1 VLGFFP
7 QPNLLKEVIKKCWVS
22 FLNPTYL
29 YSSPNLLK
37 QKKIMKHLFFTLICT
52 TALLTIPQQL
62 LLISPQL
69 VTAQEPTK
77 KLLTSAQL
85 QALAKSITV
94 KILTKNGSASGTLIA
109 RNDNNYTILT
119 NDHVMNPG
127 ESYRIQTPDG
137 KIYPATVIKE
147 KPPSLKNQDV
157 ALFQFQSTAEYTIA
171 TLGISAPIA
180 VEQKIVAAGFVSDS
194 AKLVFTEG
202 QISLLPDKSFQRG
215 YRIGYSNKVQPGM
228 SGGPILNY
236 QGEVIGINA
245 VHAYP
250 ISDKIYTYI
259 DNSKPSAAERQ
270 QMRQYSWGVPIYS
283 VAKVV
288 NEVIAKSP
296 KKIDDSALIA
306 KKGLINDI
314 DKIAQEITV
323 LIPNA
328 NPTDMGSGVIIA
340 QKGNIYYVLTADHV
354 VWNRDEKKLK
364 DKLEI
369 VAPDNQ
375 RYAINVSNAKRMP
388 GVDLAVVQFTSN
400 QKYQVATLANY
411 SLNTQNQKVFV
422 SGFPGNK
429 QQNKN
434 KPHRILTAGILRQQ
448 QFIKLNTYLSFNNQ
462 SSLIPV
468 QIQTVLS
475 DGYDLLYSNIT
486 KGGMSG
492 GAVLDTQGRLI
503 GIHGRVEGEISL
515 DFDGEINLGSS
526 SGVPIRTF
534 LNLVQQVGI
543 DSDLKVETTTPA
555 TLKKS
560 EEDVISEYLLPL
572 NQVPKNSDDEI
583 SWLNYANQ
591 LWRSQKYAEA
601 IKAVDKAISKKPNF
615 YQAWYFKGMI
625 FSSEKKY
632 PESIAA
638 YDKALKINP
647 NFAQAWKERSHSLLQ
662 SDKSSEALVSL
673 DKAIALSPN
682 QFDLYAWR
690 GRVLFF
696 LQRFPEA
703 IDSANQSI
711 KIYPHFSAY
720 GIRAFAYLLLGEYQ
734 NAIADLNEAIRL
746 APDSAFSYSIRG
758 LVYSLS
764 KDYKKAIADYTEA
777 IRLAPNNAEYYSSR
791 GNAYSLLNDENK
803 ATADYKRAVSIEP
816 KDAED
821 YKNRGSAY
829 LGLKDYKKAISDF
842 TEAIRIAPKD
852 LLYFQYYQSRAEAY
866 SLSKDNNKAIADYTE
881 AIRLCH
887 YDLGKVS
894 LYLQRGSQYFNLKEQ
909 KQGIADFTEAIRI
922 APNEIISLMN
932 VAIQFDPKN
941 ADGYLSR
948 GFVYALLNK
957 FQEATADFTQAIKI
971 DPKNAGY
978 YGIRGA
984 AYSELKDYKQAIDD
998 YTQAIKIDPKNA
1010 SYYASRGAA
1019 YGELENYKQAVDDYT
1034 QAIQLDPKNPT
1045 YYRDRGDNYYELKD
1059 YKQAINDYTQAIKID
1074 PQYADTYR
1082 SRGNVYLQLKEYKQA
1097 IDDYSQAI
1105 KLDTKNANYYA
1116 RRGLTYLQLK
1126 EYKQAIDDYTQAIKL
1141 DTKNANYYA
1150 RRGFAYFQL
1159 KDYKQAIND
1168 WTQAIK
1174 LDPKNAGYYGA
1185 RGDAYLQL
1193 KDYKQAINDYTQAI
1207 QLDPKNAT
1215 YYGGRGLAYFQL
1227 KDYKQAINDYTQAI
1241 KLKPDFT
1248 EAYYVR
1254 GIAHYF
1260 LKDYKQAIDDWNQAI
1275 KLKPNYPEAYTNLGI
1290 VSYEM
1295 GEVETAIN
1303 YWRNA
1308 IKINSN
1314 FAEAHLALGVALY
1327 AKGDKEAGLKSAE
1340 TALKLDKRY
1349 GKIEFLKENG
1359 WGDKLIKDSQEF
1371 LNNPKIKVLI

>member
-1 VLGFFP
+1 
-7 QPNLLKEVIKKCWVS
+7 
-22 FLNPTYL
+22 
-29 YSSPNLLK
+29 
-37 QKKIMKHLFFTLICT
+37 MKHLFFTLICT

-62 LLISPQL
+62 LLISPQP

-109 RNDNNYTILT
+109 KNGNNYTILT

-137 KIYPATVIKE
+137 KIYPANVIKE

-270 QMRQYSWGVPIYS
+270 QMRQYSWGLPIYS

-306 KKGLINDI
+306 KKGLIQNI
-314 DKIAQEITV
+314 DQIAQEITV

-328 NPTDMGSGVIIA
+328 NPTDIGSGVIIA

-354 VWNRDEKKLK
+354 IWNRDEKKLK

-375 RYAINVSNAKRMP
+375 RYALNVSNAKRMP

-411 SLNTQNQKVFV
+411 SLNTKDKKVFV

-434 KPHRILTAGILRQQ
+434 KPHRILTAGVLSEQEL
-448 QFIKLNTYLSFNNQ
+448 IKLTTYLSFNNQ
-462 SSLIPV
+462 GSLIPV
-468 QIQTVLS
+468 RIQTVLS

-503 GIHGRVEGEISL
+503 GIHGRVEGETSL

-526 SGVPIRTF
+526 SGIPIRTF

-543 DSDLKVETTTPA
+543 DSDLKVETTAPA

-572 NQVPKNSDDEI
+572 DQVPKNSDDEI

-601 IKAVDKAISKKPNF
+601 IKAVDKAIAKKPDF

-625 FSSEKKY
+625 FRSEKKY

-638 YDKALKINP
+638 FDKALEINP
-647 NFAQAWKERSHSLLQ
+647 NFAQAWKQRGRVLFRL
-662 SDKSSEALVSL
+662 DKYSEALTSF

-682 QFDLYAWR
+682 QFALYYLR
-690 GRVLFF
+690 GLTLRYLK
-696 LQRFPEA
+696 RFPEA
-703 IDSANQSI
+703 IEAYNQAI
-711 KIYPHFSAY
+711 KIDPLFKSAY
-720 GIRAFAYLLLGEYQ
+720 SG
-734 NAIADLNEAIRL
+734 
-746 APDSAFSYSIRG
+746 RG
-758 LVYSLS
+758 LSYGEL
-764 KDYKKAIADYTEA
+764 KKY
-777 IRLAPNNAEYYSSR
+777 R
-791 GNAYSLLNDENK
+791 
-803 ATADYKRAVSIEP
+803 
-816 KDAED
+816 
-821 YKNRGSAY
+821 
-829 LGLKDYKKAISDF
+829 
-842 TEAIRIAPKD
+842 
-852 LLYFQYYQSRAEAY
+852 
-866 SLSKDNNKAIADYTE
+866 
-881 AIRLCH
+881 
-887 YDLGKVS
+887 
-894 LYLQRGSQYFNLKEQ
+894 
-909 KQGIADFTEAIRI
+909 QGIADFTQFIQLDPKDASYYNLRGSYYGQLEEYKQAI
-922 APNEIISLMN
+922 ADYNQ
-932 VAIQFDPKN
+932 AIQLDHNDALYYNSRGIAYGQLEEYKQAIADYTQAIQLDPKDAIYYSLRGSIYSNLKDYKQAISDLTETIRRDPKN
-941 ADGYLSR
+941 APYTMQGLRYSEFKDNKGLLSGYTGLMSKAYATR
-948 GFVYALLNK
+948 GVTYYELKEYKLAIDDYTQAIKIDSQNAEYYAFRGGIYSFLKEYKQAIDDL
-957 FQEATADFTQAIKI
+957 TQAIKI
-971 DPKNAGY
+971 DPKKATY
-978 YGIRGA
+978 YDLRGKT
-984 AYSELKDYKQAIDD
+984 YLQLKDYKQAIDD
-998 YTQAIKIDPKNA
+998 YTQAI
-1010 SYYASRGAA
+1010 
-1019 YGELENYKQAVDDYT
+1019 
-1034 QAIQLDPKNPT
+1034 QLDSKKAT
-1045 YYRDRGDNYYELKD
+1045 YYG
-1059 YKQAINDYTQAIKID
+1059 
-1074 PQYADTYR
+1074 
-1082 SRGNVYLQLKEYKQA
+1082 S
-1097 IDDYSQAI
+1097 
-1105 KLDTKNANYYA
+1105 
-1116 RRGLTYLQLK
+1116 
-1126 EYKQAIDDYTQAIKL
+1126 
-1141 DTKNANYYA
+1141 
-1150 RRGFAYFQL
+1150 RGFAYFQL
-1159 KDYKQAIND
+1159 KDYKQAIDD
-1168 WTQAIK
+1168 WNQVIK
-1174 LDPKNAGYYGA
+1174 IDPENGIYYGS
-1185 RGDAYLQL
+1185 RGD
-1193 KDYKQAINDYTQAI
+1193 
-1207 QLDPKNAT
+1207 
-1215 YYGGRGLAYFQL
+1215 AYFQL

-1241 KLKPDFT
+1241 KLKPDLT
-1248 EAYYVR
+1248 LAYSAMGNAYLQ
-1254 GIAHYF
+1254 
-1260 LKDYKQAIDDWNQAI
+1260 LKDYKQAINDYTQAI
-1275 KLKPNYPEAYTNLGI
+1275 KLDPKNADYYYSRGFANYKFKDYKQAISDWTQTIKFKPEFPDSYTNLGI
-1290 VSYEM
+1290 VHYEM

-1327 AKGDKEAGLKSAE
+1327 AKGDKEAGLKSGE
-1340 TALKLDKRY
+1340 TALKLDKRF
-1349 GKIEFLKENG
+1349 GKIEFLKENN
-1359 WGDKLIKDSQEF
+1359 WGDKLIKDSQEL
-1371 LNNPKIKVLI
+1371 LNNPRIKVLI

>member
-1 VLGFFP
+1 
-7 QPNLLKEVIKKCWVS
+7 
-22 FLNPTYL
+22 
-29 YSSPNLLK
+29 
-37 QKKIMKHLFFTLICT
+37 MKHLFFTLICT

-62 LLISPQL
+62 LLISPQP
-69 VTAQEPTK
+69 VTAQETTK

-109 RNDNNYTILT
+109 KNGNNYTILT

-127 ESYRIQTPDG
+127 ASYRIQTPDG

-202 QISLLPDKSFQRG
+202 QISLLPDKSFQGG

-259 DNSKPSAAERQ
+259 DNSKPSTAERQ
-270 QMRQYSWGVPIYS
+270 QMRQYSWGLPIYS

-296 KKIDDSALIA
+296 TKVDNSGLTA

-323 LIPNA
+323 LIPASNGV
-328 NPTDMGSGVIIA
+328 GSGVIIA
-340 QKGNIYYVLTADHV
+340 HKGDTYYVLTADHV
-354 VWNRDEKKLK
+354 VWDDK
-364 DKLEI
+364 DKTGFHKNLEI
-369 VAPDNQ
+369 VAPNNQ
-375 RYAINVSNAKRMP
+375 RYAVNVSKINRIP

-400 QKYQVATLANY
+400 QKYRVATLANY
-411 SLNTQNQKVFV
+411 SLNTKDQKVFV

-434 KPHRILTAGILRQQ
+434 KPHRILTAGVLSEQEL
-448 QFIKLNTYLSFNNQ
+448 IKLTTYLSFNNQ
-462 SSLIPV
+462 GSLIPV
-468 QIQTVLS
+468 RIQTVLS

-503 GIHGRVEGEISL
+503 GIHGRAEGEISL
-515 DFDGEINLGSS
+515 DFDGKINLGSS
-526 SGVPIRTF
+526 SGIPISTF

-572 NQVPKNSDDEI
+572 DQVPKNSDDEI

-601 IKAVDKAISKKPNF
+601 RKAVDKAIGKKPDF

-625 FSSEKKY
+625 FRSEKKY

-638 YDKALKINP
+638 YDKALRINP
-647 NFAQAWKERSHSLLQ
+647 NFAQAWKLRGRALFRL
-662 SDKSSEALVSL
+662 DKYSEALTSF

-682 QFDLYAWR
+682 QFALYYLR
-690 GRVLFF
+690 GLTLRYLK
-696 LQRFPEA
+696 RFPEA
-703 IDSANQSI
+703 IEAYNQAI
-711 KIYPHFSAY
+711 KIDPLFKSAY
-720 GIRAFAYLLLGEYQ
+720 SG
-734 NAIADLNEAIRL
+734 
-746 APDSAFSYSIRG
+746 RG
-758 LVYSLS
+758 LSYGEL
-764 KDYKKAIADYTEA
+764 KKY
-777 IRLAPNNAEYYSSR
+777 R
-791 GNAYSLLNDENK
+791 
-803 ATADYKRAVSIEP
+803 
-816 KDAED
+816 
-821 YKNRGSAY
+821 
-829 LGLKDYKKAISDF
+829 
-842 TEAIRIAPKD
+842 
-852 LLYFQYYQSRAEAY
+852 
-866 SLSKDNNKAIADYTE
+866 
-881 AIRLCH
+881 
-887 YDLGKVS
+887 
-894 LYLQRGSQYFNLKEQ
+894 
-909 KQGIADFTEAIRI
+909 QGIADFTQFIQLDPKDAGYYNLRGLYYGQLEEYKQSI
-922 APNEIISLMN
+922 ADSTQ
-932 VAIQFDPKN
+932 AIQLDPKDAFYYYSRGSAYRGLKEYKQAIADYTQAIQLDRKDATYYLVRGFAYFQLKDYKQAIDDYTQAIQLDPKDARSYSLRGSVYSILKDYKQAIADLTQAIQLDPKDAIYYSLRGGLYSKLKDYKQAISDLTETIRRDPKN
-941 ADGYLSR
+941 APYTVGGFRYSEFKDNKDILISYTTIMSTTYADR
-948 GFVYALLNK
+948 GGAYVTLKEYKLAINDYTQAIQLNPQNAEYYAIRGGIYSFLK
-957 FQEATADFTQAIKI
+957 EYKQAIDDYTQAIKI
-971 DPKNAGY
+971 DHKKAIYYDFRGLAYLQLKDYKQAIADYTQAIQLDPKNATY
-978 YGIRGA
+978 YGGRGF
-984 AYSELKDYKQAIDD
+984 AYFQLKDYKQAIDD

-1010 SYYASRGAA
+1010 
-1019 YGELENYKQAVDDYT
+1019 
-1034 QAIQLDPKNPT
+1034 T
-1045 YYRDRGDNYYELKD
+1045 YYSARGDAYFQLKD
-1059 YKQAINDYTQAIKID
+1059 
-1074 PQYADTYR
+1074 
-1082 SRGNVYLQLKEYKQA
+1082 YKQA

-1105 KLDTKNANYYA
+1105 KLKS
-1116 RRGLTYLQLK
+1116 
-1126 EYKQAIDDYTQAIKL
+1126 
-1141 DTKNANYYA
+1141 
-1150 RRGFAYFQL
+1150 
-1159 KDYKQAIND
+1159 
-1168 WTQAIK
+1168 
-1174 LDPKNAGYYGA
+1174 
-1185 RGDAYLQL
+1185 
-1193 KDYKQAINDYTQAI
+1193 
-1207 QLDPKNAT
+1207 
-1215 YYGGRGLAYFQL
+1215 
-1227 KDYKQAINDYTQAI
+1227 
-1241 KLKPDFT
+1241 DFT

-1260 LKDYKQAIDDWNQAI
+1260 LKDYKQAINDWNQAI
-1275 KLKPNYPEAYTNLGI
+1275 KLKPDFTEAYTNLGI

-1314 FAEAHLALGVALY
+1314 VAEAHLALGVALY
-1327 AKGDKEAGLKSAE
+1327 AKGDKEAGLKSGE
-1340 TALKLDKRY
+1340 TALKLDKRF
-1349 GKIEFLKENG
+1349 GKIEFLKKNN
-1359 WGDKLIKDSQEF
+1359 WGDKLIKDSQEL

>member
-1 VLGFFP
+1 
-7 QPNLLKEVIKKCWVS
+7 
-22 FLNPTYL
+22 
-29 YSSPNLLK
+29 
-37 QKKIMKHLFFTLICT
+37 MKHLFFTLICT

-62 LLISPQL
+62 LLISPQS
-69 VTAQEPTK
+69 VTAKEPTK

-109 RNDNNYTILT
+109 KNGNSYTILT

-137 KIYPATVIKE
+137 KIYPANVIKE
-147 KPPSLKNQDV
+147 KPASLKNQDV

-180 VEQKIVAAGFVSDS
+180 VEQKIVAAGFVSDN
-194 AKLVFTEG
+194 AQLVFTEG

-270 QMRQYSWGVPIYS
+270 QMRQYSWGLPIYS

-306 KKGLINDI
+306 KKGLIQNI

-328 NPTDMGSGVIIA
+328 NPTDIGSGVIIA

-354 VWNRDEKKLK
+354 IWNRDEKKLK

-388 GVDLAVVQFTSN
+388 GLDLAVVQFTSN

-411 SLNTQNQKVFV
+411 SLNTKDQKVFV

-434 KPHRILTAGILRQQ
+434 KPHRILTAGVLSEQES
-448 QFIKLNTYLSFNNQ
+448 IKFTTYLSFDNQ
-462 SSLIPV
+462 SYRESV
-468 QIQTVLS
+468 QIKTVLS

-486 KGGMSG
+486 NGGMSG

-526 SGVPIRTF
+526 SGIPIMTF

-543 DSDLKVETTTPA
+543 DSDLKVETTAPA

-572 NQVPKNSDDEI
+572 DQVPKNSDDEI

-601 IKAVDKAISKKPNF
+601 RKAVDKAIGKKPDF

-625 FSSEKKY
+625 FRSEKKY

-638 YDKALKINP
+638 FDKALKINP
-647 NFAQAWKERSHSLLQ
+647 NFAQAWKQRGRVLLRL
-662 SDKSSEALVSL
+662 DKYSEALTSF

-682 QFDLYAWR
+682 QFALYGLR
-690 GRVLFF
+690 GFTLRYLK
-696 LQRFPEA
+696 RFPEA
-703 IDSANQSI
+703 IE
-711 KIYPHFSAY
+711 
-720 GIRAFAYLLLGEYQ
+720 AF
-734 NAIADLNEAIRL
+734 N
-746 APDSAFSYSIRG
+746 
-758 LVYSLS
+758 
-764 KDYKKAIADYTEA
+764 
-777 IRLAPNNAEYYSSR
+777 
-791 GNAYSLLNDENK
+791 
-803 ATADYKRAVSIEP
+803 
-816 KDAED
+816 
-821 YKNRGSAY
+821 
-829 LGLKDYKKAISDF
+829 
-842 TEAIRIAPKD
+842 
-852 LLYFQYYQSRAEAY
+852 
-866 SLSKDNNKAIADYTE
+866 
-881 AIRLCH
+881 
-887 YDLGKVS
+887 
-894 LYLQRGSQYFNLKEQ
+894 
-909 KQGIADFTEAIRI
+909 
-922 APNEIISLMN
+922 
-932 VAIQFDPKN
+932 
-941 ADGYLSR
+941 
-948 GFVYALLNK
+948 
-957 FQEATADFTQAIKI
+957 QAIKI
-971 DPKNAGY
+971 DPLFKSAYGGRGLSYGDLKKYRQGIADCTQAIQLDPKDAIY
-978 YGIRGA
+978 YSLRGTF
-984 AYSELKDYKQAIDD
+984 YSELKDYKQGIA
-998 YTQAIKIDPKNA
+998 
-1010 SYYASRGAA
+1010 
-1019 YGELENYKQAVDDYT
+1019 DYT
-1034 QAIQLDPKNPT
+1034 QAIQLDPKDADYYYFRGTTT
-1045 YYRDRGDNYYELKD
+1045 YSGLKDYKQAIADYTQAIQLNRKDARYYFNRGMAYLALKDYKQAIADYTQAIQLDPKDARYYFVRGMAYSALKDYKQAIADYTQAIQLDPKDAIYYSHRGGVYLILKDYKQAISDLTETIRRDPKNAPYTIQGLRYSEFKDNKDILISYTTIMSITYSERGNAYSELKD
-1059 YKQAINDYTQAIKID
+1059 YKQAINDYTQAIQLNPKNAEY
-1074 PQYADTYR
+1074 YAI
-1082 SRGNVYLQLKEYKQA
+1082 RGGIYSVLKEYKQA
-1097 IDDYSQAI
+1097 IDD
-1105 KLDTKNANYYA
+1105 L
-1116 RRGLTYLQLK
+1116 
-1126 EYKQAIDDYTQAIKL
+1126 TQAIKI
-1141 DTKNANYYA
+1141 DPKKAIYYHL
-1150 RRGFAYFQL
+1150 RGTTYLEL
-1159 KDYKQAIND
+1159 KDYK
-1168 WTQAIK
+1168 
-1174 LDPKNAGYYGA
+1174 L
-1185 RGDAYLQL
+1185 
-1193 KDYKQAINDYTQAI
+1193 AINDYTQAI

-1215 YYGGRGLAYFQL
+1215 YYGVKGFAHYFLKDYKQAINDWNQVIKIDPKNATYYSARGDAYFQL
-1227 KDYKQAINDYTQAI
+1227 KDYKQAIDDYSQAI
-1241 KLKPDFT
+1241 KLKSDFT

-1260 LKDYKQAIDDWNQAI
+1260 LKDYKQAINDWNQAI
-1275 KLKPNYPEAYTNLGI
+1275 KLKPDFTEAYTNLGI

-1295 GEVETAIN
+1295 GEVETAISN
-1303 YWRNA
+1303 WRTA

-1314 FAEAHLALGVALY
+1314 VAEAHLALGVALY
-1327 AKGDKEAGLKSAE
+1327 AKGDKEAGLKSGE

-1349 GKIEFLKENG
+1349 GKIEFLKENN

-1371 LNNPKIKVLI
+1371 LNNPRIKVLI

>member
-1 VLGFFP
+1 
-7 QPNLLKEVIKKCWVS
+7 
-22 FLNPTYL
+22 
-29 YSSPNLLK
+29 
-37 QKKIMKHLFFTLICT
+37 MKHLFFTLICT

-62 LLISPQL
+62 LLISPQP
-69 VTAQEPTK
+69 VTAKEPTK

-109 RNDNNYTILT
+109 KNGNSYTILT

-127 ESYRIQTPDG
+127 ESYRIQTHDG
-137 KIYPATVIKE
+137 KIYPANVIKE
-147 KPPSLKNQDV
+147 KPPSLKNQDA
-157 ALFQFQSTAEYTIA
+157 ALFQFQSTVEYTIA
-171 TLGISAPIA
+171 TLGTSAPIA
-180 VEQKIVAAGFVSDS
+180 VNQKIVAAGFVSDS
-194 AKLVFTEG
+194 AKLVFTQG
-202 QISLLPDKSFQRG
+202 QISLLPDKSFQGG
-215 YRIGYSNKVQPGM
+215 YRIGYNNKIQPGM

-270 QMRQYSWGVPIYS
+270 QMRQYSWGLPIYT
-283 VAKVV
+283 VAKIVPEFV
-288 NEVIAKSP
+288 AKSP
-296 KKIDDSALIA
+296 RKIDNSGLIA
-306 KKGLINDI
+306 KKGLIQNI
-314 DKIAQEITV
+314 DQIAQEITV

-354 VWNRDEKKLK
+354 IWNRGEKKLK

-400 QKYQVATLANY
+400 QKYRVATLANY
-411 SLNTQNQKVFV
+411 SLNTKGQKVFV

-434 KPHRILTAGILRQQ
+434 KPHRILTAGVLSQPELIR
-448 QFIKLNTYLSFNNQ
+448 LNTYVSFNNQ
-462 SSLIPV
+462 SSIIPV

-526 SGVPIRTF
+526 SGIPIRTF

-543 DSDLKVETTTPA
+543 DSDLKVETTAPT

-572 NQVPKNSDDEI
+572 DQVPKNSDNEI

-591 LWRSQKYAEA
+591 LLRSQKYAEA

-615 YQAWYFKGMI
+615 YQAWYFKGVI
-625 FSSEKKY
+625 FFSEKKDT
-632 PESIAA
+632 EAITAF
-638 YDKALKINP
+638 DKALKINP
-647 NFAQAWKERSHSLLQ
+647 DFAQAWKLRGRVLGLL
-662 SDKSSEALVSL
+662 DKYSEALTSFNQ
-673 DKAIALSPN
+673 AIALSPN
-682 QFDLYAWR
+682 QFDLYYWR
-690 GRVLFF
+690 GLS
-696 LQRFPEA
+696 LAQLKRFPESIEAYNQAIKFYPDFQHSYLSRGWSYLVLQKYQQA
-703 IDSANQSI
+703 IDDFTQVIQLDPKNADYYHSRGLAYSLLNKRQQAIDDLTQAIQLDPKNAQYYSHRGYAYSAL
-711 KIYPHFSAY
+711 KK
-720 GIRAFAYLLLGEYQ
+720 YQ
-734 NAIADLNEAIRL
+734 QAITDFTKAIQLDPKNAQYYNA
-746 APDSAFSYSIRG
+746 RG
-758 LVYSLS
+758 LVYGSLE
-764 KDYKKAIADYTEA
+764 DYKKAIEDITEA
-777 IRLAPNNAEYYSSR
+777 IRLDPKDFSYYASR
-791 GNAYSLLNDENK
+791 GIAYS
-803 ATADYKRAVSIEP
+803 
-816 KDAED
+816 
-821 YKNRGSAY
+821 
-829 LGLKDYKKAISDF
+829 GLKDYKQAISD
-842 TEAIRIAPKD
+842 
-852 LLYFQYYQSRAEAY
+852 L
-866 SLSKDNNKAIADYTE
+866 TE
-881 AIRLCH
+881 AIRL
-887 YDLGKVS
+887 
-894 LYLQRGSQYFNLKEQ
+894 
-909 KQGIADFTEAIRI
+909 
-922 APNEIISLMN
+922 
-932 VAIQFDPKN
+932 DPKN
-941 ADGYLSR
+941 APYTVQGLRYSEFKDNKLRISSYNTQLSIVYVTR
-948 GFVYALLNK
+948 GDAYSKLKEYKQAI
-957 FQEATADFTQAIKI
+957 DDYTQAIKI
-971 DPKNAGY
+971 DTQYADTY
-978 YGIRGA
+978 RSRGNV
-984 AYSELKDYKQAIDD
+984 YWQLKEYKQAIDD

-1010 SYYASRGAA
+1010 
-1019 YGELENYKQAVDDYT
+1019 
-1034 QAIQLDPKNPT
+1034 
-1045 YYRDRGDNYYELKD
+1045 
-1059 YKQAINDYTQAIKID
+1059 
-1074 PQYADTYR
+1074 
-1082 SRGNVYLQLKEYKQA
+1082 
-1097 IDDYSQAI
+1097 
-1105 KLDTKNANYYA
+1105 NYYA

-1126 EYKQAIDDYTQAIKL
+1126 DYKQAIDDYNQAIKIDNTKTIYYNLRGDAHFQLKDYKQAIDDYTQAIKL
-1141 DTKNANYYA
+1141 DTKNASYYNL
-1150 RRGFAYFQL
+1150 RGFAYFQL

-1168 WTQAIK
+1168 WTQSIK
-1174 LDPKNAGYYGA
+1174 
-1185 RGDAYLQL
+1185 
-1193 KDYKQAINDYTQAI
+1193 IE
-1207 QLDPKNAT
+1207 PKNAT
-1215 YYGGRGLAYFQL
+1215 YYSARGDAYFQL
-1227 KDYKQAINDYTQAI
+1227 KDYKQAIDDYTQAI

-1248 EAYYVR
+1248 EAYYGR

-1275 KLKPNYPEAYTNLGI
+1275 KLKPDYPEAYTNLGI

-1327 AKGDKEAGLKSAE
+1327 AKGDQEAGLKSAE

-1349 GKIEFLKENG
+1349 GKIEFLKENA
-1359 WGDKLIKDSQEF
+1359 WGEKLIKNSQEF
-1371 LNNPKIKVLI
+1371 LKNPRIKVLI

>member
-1 VLGFFP
+1 MLGFFP

-37 QKKIMKHLFFTLICT
+37 QKKIMNHLFFTLICT

-62 LLISPQL
+62 LLISPQP

-85 QALAKSITV
+85 QDLAKSITV

-109 RNDNNYTILT
+109 KNGNNYTILT

-147 KPPSLKNQDV
+147 KPPSLKNQDA

-180 VEQKIVAAGFVSDS
+180 VEQKIVAAGFVYDN
-194 AKLVFTEG
+194 AQLVFTEG
-202 QISLLPDKSFQRG
+202 KISLLPDKSFQGG
-215 YRIGYSNKVQPGM
+215 YRIGYNNKIQPGM

-259 DNSKPSAAERQ
+259 DNTKPSAAERQ

-340 QKGNIYYVLTADHV
+340 QKANIYYVLTADHV
-354 VWNRDEKKLK
+354 IWNRDEKKLK

-375 RYAINVSNAKRMP
+375 RYAINISNAKRMP

-411 SLNTQNQKVFV
+411 SLNTKDQKVFV

-434 KPHRILTAGILRQQ
+434 KPHRILTAGVLSEQES
-448 QFIKLNTYLSFNNQ
+448 IKFTTYLSFDNQ
-462 SSLIPV
+462 SYRESV
-468 QIQTVLS
+468 QIKTVLS
-475 DGYDLLYSNIT
+475 EGYDLLYSNIT
-486 KGGMSG
+486 KKGVSG

-503 GIHGRVEGEISL
+503 GIHGRAEGEISL

-526 SGVPIRTF
+526 SGIPIRTF

-543 DSDLKVETTTPA
+543 DSDLKVETTAPA

-572 NQVPKNSDDEI
+572 DQVPKNSDDEI

-601 IKAVDKAISKKPNF
+601 RKAVDKAIGKKPDF

-625 FSSEKKY
+625 FRSEKKY

-638 YDKALKINP
+638 FDKALEINP
-647 NFAQAWKERSHSLLQ
+647 NFAQAWKQRGRVLLRL
-662 SDKSSEALVSL
+662 DKYSEALTSF

-682 QFDLYAWR
+682 QFALYFLR
-690 GRVLFF
+690 GFTLRYLK
-696 LQRFPEA
+696 RFPEA
-703 IDSANQSI
+703 IEAYNQAI
-711 KIYPHFSAY
+711 KIDPLFKSAY
-720 GIRAFAYLLLGEYQ
+720 SG
-734 NAIADLNEAIRL
+734 
-746 APDSAFSYSIRG
+746 RG
-758 LVYSLS
+758 LSYGEL
-764 KDYKKAIADYTEA
+764 KKY
-777 IRLAPNNAEYYSSR
+777 R
-791 GNAYSLLNDENK
+791 
-803 ATADYKRAVSIEP
+803 
-816 KDAED
+816 
-821 YKNRGSAY
+821 
-829 LGLKDYKKAISDF
+829 
-842 TEAIRIAPKD
+842 
-852 LLYFQYYQSRAEAY
+852 
-866 SLSKDNNKAIADYTE
+866 
-881 AIRLCH
+881 
-887 YDLGKVS
+887 
-894 LYLQRGSQYFNLKEQ
+894 
-909 KQGIADFTEAIRI
+909 QGIADFTQFIQLDPKDASYYNLRGLYYGQLEEYKQAI
-922 APNEIISLMN
+922 ADYNQ
-932 VAIQFDPKN
+932 AIQLDHN
-941 ADGYLSR
+941 DALYYISR
-948 GFVYALLNK
+948 GNAYLMLK
-957 FQEATADFTQAIKI
+957 DYKQSIADSTQAIKIDSKDADYYLTRGSAYGHLKNYKQAIADLTQAIKI
-971 DPKNAGY
+971 DPKKATY
-978 YGIRGA
+978 YGMRGGVYINLKDYKQA
-984 AYSELKDYKQAIDD
+984 IADFTQAIQLDPKDAIYYSLRGSIYSELKDYKQAISDLTETIRRDPKNAPYTMQGLRYSEFKDNKGLLSGYTGLMSKAYATRGVTYYELKEYKLAIDD
-998 YTQAIKIDPKNA
+998 YTQAIKIDSQNA
-1010 SYYASRGAA
+1010 EYYAFRGGI
-1019 YGELENYKQAVDDYT
+1019 YSF
-1034 QAIQLDPKNPT
+1034 
-1045 YYRDRGDNYYELKD
+1045 LKE

-1074 PQYADTYR
+1074 D
-1082 SRGNVYLQLKEYKQA
+1082 
-1097 IDDYSQAI
+1097 
-1105 KLDTKNANYYA
+1105 KNAIYYNA
-1116 RRGLTYLQLK
+1116 RGLTYL
-1126 EYKQAIDDYTQAIKL
+1126 E
-1141 DTKNANYYA
+1141 
-1150 RRGFAYFQL
+1150 L
-1159 KDYKQAIND
+1159 KDYK
-1168 WTQAIK
+1168 
-1174 LDPKNAGYYGA
+1174 L
-1185 RGDAYLQL
+1185 
-1193 KDYKQAINDYTQAI
+1193 AINDYTQAI

-1215 YYGGRGLAYFQL
+1215 YYGVRGFAHYFLKDYKQAINDWNQAIKIDPKKAIYYSARGDAYFQL
-1227 KDYKQAINDYTQAI
+1227 KDYKQAIDDYTQAI

-1260 LKDYKQAIDDWNQAI
+1260 LKDYKQAINDWNQAI
-1275 KLKPNYPEAYTNLGI
+1275 KIKPEFPEAYTNLGI

-1314 FAEAHLALGVALY
+1314 VAEAHLALGVALY
-1327 AKGDKEAGLKSAE
+1327 AKGDKEAGLKSGE
-1340 TALKLDKRY
+1340 TALKLDKRF
-1349 GKIEFLKENG
+1349 GKIEFLKENN

>member
-1 VLGFFP
+1 
-7 QPNLLKEVIKKCWVS
+7 
-22 FLNPTYL
+22 
-29 YSSPNLLK
+29 
-37 QKKIMKHLFFTLICT
+37 MKRLFFTLICT

-62 LLISPQL
+62 LLISPQP
-69 VTAQEPTK
+69 VTAQQPTSQ
-77 KLLTSAQL
+77 LLTTEQL
-85 QALAKSITV
+85 QDLAKSITV
-94 KILTKNGSASGTLIA
+94 KILTKNGSSSGTLIA
-109 RNDNNYTILT
+109 KNGNNYTVLT
-119 NDHVMNPG
+119 NDHVVSSG
-127 ESYRIQTPDG
+127 ASYRIQTPDG
-137 KIYPATVIKE
+137 KIYSANVIKE

-171 TLGISAPIA
+171 TLGTSSPIA
-180 VEQKIVAAGFVSDS
+180 VEQKIVAAGFVDDN
-194 AKLVFTEG
+194 AKLIFTEG

-259 DNSKPSAAERQ
+259 DNSKPSTAERQ
-270 QMRQYSWGVPIYS
+270 QMRQYSWGLPIYS

-354 VWNRDEKKLK
+354 IWNRDEKKLK

-411 SLNTQNQKVFV
+411 SLNTKDQKVFV

-492 GAVLDTQGRLI
+492 GAVLDTQGRLV

-534 LNLVQQVGI
+534 LNLVEQGGI
-543 DSDLKVETTTPA
+543 DSDLKIQTAVPA

-572 NQVPKNSDDEI
+572 DQVPKNSDNEI

-591 LWRSQKYAEA
+591 LLRSQKYAEA
-601 IKAVDKAISKKPNF
+601 IKAVDKAISKKPDF
-615 YQAWYFKGMI
+615 YQAWYFKGVI
-625 FSSEKKY
+625 FFSEKKDT
-632 PESIAA
+632 EAITAF
-638 YDKALKINP
+638 DKALKINP
-647 NFAQAWKERSHSLLQ
+647 DFAQAWKLRGRVLGLL
-662 SDKSSEALVSL
+662 DKYSEALTSFNQ
-673 DKAIALSPN
+673 AIALSPN
-682 QFDLYAWR
+682 QFDLYYWR
-690 GRVLFF
+690 GLS
-696 LQRFPEA
+696 LAQLKRFPEA
-703 IDSANQSI
+703 IEAYNQAI
-711 KIYPHFSAY
+711 KFYPDYKLIYNS
-720 GIRAFAYLLLGEYQ
+720 
-734 NAIADLNEAIRL
+734 
-746 APDSAFSYSIRG
+746 RG
-758 LVYSLS
+758 LSYVNLQKYQQAIDDFNQAIQLDPKNADYYYFRGMAYSFLNKHQRAIDDS
-764 KDYKKAIADYTEA
+764 TQAIQLDPKDATYYGMRGGAYSNLKDYKQAIADYTQA
-777 IRLAPNNAEYYSSR
+777 IQL
-791 GNAYSLLNDENK
+791 D
-803 ATADYKRAVSIEP
+803 P
-816 KDAED
+816 KDAT
-821 YKNRGSAY
+821 YYGMRGGAY
-829 LGLKDYKKAISDF
+829 SNLKDYK
-842 TEAIRIAPKD
+842 
-852 LLYFQYYQSRAEAY
+852 Q
-866 SLSKDNNKAIADYTE
+866 AIADYTQAIQLDPKE
-881 AIRLCH
+881 AIC
-887 YDLGKVS
+887 YGM
-894 LYLQRGSQYFNLKEQ
+894 RG
-909 KQGIADFTEAIRI
+909 G
-922 APNEIISLMN
+922 
-932 VAIQFDPKN
+932 
-941 ADGYLSR
+941 
-948 GFVYALLNK
+948 
-957 FQEATADFTQAIKI
+957 
-971 DPKNAGY
+971 
-978 YGIRGA
+978 
-984 AYSELKDYKQAIDD
+984 AYSELKDYKQAIAD
-998 YTQAIKIDPKNA
+998 YNQAIQLDPKEA
-1010 SYYASRGAA
+1010 IHYSMRGLA
-1019 YGELENYKQAVDDYT
+1019 YLQLKDYKQAIANYT
-1034 QAIQLDPKNPT
+1034 QAIQLDPKNAT
-1045 YYRDRGDNYYELKD
+1045 
-1059 YKQAINDYTQAIKID
+1059 
-1074 PQYADTYR
+1074 
-1082 SRGNVYLQLKEYKQA
+1082 
-1097 IDDYSQAI
+1097 
-1105 KLDTKNANYYA
+1105 YYA

-1126 EYKQAIDDYTQAIKL
+1126 DYKQAINDWTQAIKL
-1141 DTKNANYYA
+1141 DPKDATYYGMRGGAYSELKDYKQAIADYNQAIQLDPKEAIHYSMRGLAYLQLKDYKQAIANYTQAIQLDPKNATYYA
-1150 RRGFAYFQL
+1150 RRGLTYLQL

-1174 LDPKNAGYYGA
+1174 LDPKNAVYYGA
-1185 RGDAYLQL
+1185 RGLAYLEL
-1193 KDYKQAINDYTQAI
+1193 KE
-1207 QLDPKNAT
+1207 
-1215 YYGGRGLAYFQL
+1215 
-1227 KDYKQAINDYTQAI
+1227 YKQAINDYTQAI
-1241 KLKPDFT
+1241 KIDPKNA
-1248 EAYYVR
+1248 EYYVFR
-1254 GIAHYF
+1254 GLAYF
-1260 LKDYKQAIDDWNQAI
+1260 QLKEYKQAINDYNKVIQLNPKFADAYYTRGVAQYLLKDYQQAISDWNQAI
-1275 KLKPNYPEAYTNLGI
+1275 KLKPDYPEAYTNLGI

-1314 FAEAHLALGVALY
+1314 FAEAHLALGVASY
-1327 AKGDKEAGLKSAE
+1327 GKGDQEAGLKSAE

-1349 GKIEFLKENG
+1349 GNIEFLKENG
-1359 WGDKLIKDSQEF
+1359 WGEKLIKDSQEF

>member
-1 VLGFFP
+1 
-7 QPNLLKEVIKKCWVS
+7 
-22 FLNPTYL
+22 
-29 YSSPNLLK
+29 
-37 QKKIMKHLFFTLICT
+37 MKHLFFTLICT

-62 LLISPQL
+62 LLISPQP

-85 QALAKSITV
+85 QDLAKSITV

-109 RNDNNYTILT
+109 KNGNNYTILT
-119 NDHVMNPG
+119 NDHVINPG
-127 ESYRIQTPDG
+127 ESYRIQAPDG

-171 TLGISAPIA
+171 TLGTSAPIA
-180 VEQKIVAAGFVSDS
+180 VNQKIVAAGFVSDS
-194 AKLVFTEG
+194 AKLVFTQGE
-202 QISLLPDKSFQRG
+202 ISLLPDKSFQRG

-270 QMRQYSWGVPIYS
+270 QMRQYSWGLPIYA
-283 VAKVV
+283 VAKIVPEFV
-288 NEVIAKSP
+288 AKSP
-296 KKIDDSALIA
+296 RKGDDSALIA
-306 KKGLINDI
+306 KKGLIQNI

-328 NPTDMGSGVIIA
+328 NPTDIGSGVIIA

-354 VWNRDEKKLK
+354 IWNRDEKKLK

-375 RYAINVSNAKRMP
+375 RYAINISNAKRMP

-411 SLNTQNQKVFV
+411 SLNTKDQKVFV

-462 SSLIPV
+462 SYLIPV

-492 GAVLDTQGRLI
+492 GAVLDTQGRLV

-526 SGVPIRTF
+526 SGIPIRTF
-534 LNLVQQVGI
+534 LNLVEQVGI
-543 DSDLKVETTTPA
+543 DSDLKVETTAPA

-572 NQVPKNSDDEI
+572 DQVPKNSDNEI

-601 IKAVDKAISKKPNF
+601 IKAVDKAISKKPDF
-615 YQAWYFKGMI
+615 YQAWYFKGVI
-625 FSSEKKY
+625 FDSEKKY

-647 NFAQAWKERSHSLLQ
+647 NFAQPWKDRGRLLFAL
-662 SDKSSEALVSL
+662 DKYSEALTSF

-682 QFDLYAWR
+682 QFDLYHWR
-690 GRVLFF
+690 GFTLHY
-696 LQRFPEA
+696 LKRFPEA
-703 IDSANQSI
+703 IEAYNQSI
-711 KIYPHFSAY
+711 KIDPLFK
-720 GIRAFAYLLLGEYQ
+720 FAYNGRASSYVELKNYRQ
-734 NAIADLNEAIRL
+734 AIADLTQAVQLDPKDAVSYNFRGVLYQQLEEYKQSIADSTQAIQLDPKNAKYYNSRGIAYEGL
-746 APDSAFSYSIRG
+746 KEYKQAINDYTQAIQLDPKNAKYYNSRG
-758 LVYSLS
+758 LAYTQL
-764 KDYKKAIADYTEA
+764 KDYKQVIADYTQAIQLDPKDVTYYGMRGGAYSELKDYKQAIADYTQA
-777 IRLAPNNAEYYSSR
+777 IQL
-791 GNAYSLLNDENK
+791 D
-803 ATADYKRAVSIEP
+803 P
-816 KDAED
+816 KDAI
-821 YKNRGSAY
+821 YYSLRGLAY
-829 LGLKDYKKAISDF
+829 SKLKDYKQAISDL
-842 TEAIRIAPKD
+842 TETIR
-852 LLYFQYYQSRAEAY
+852 R
-866 SLSKDNNKAIADYTE
+866 
-881 AIRLCH
+881 
-887 YDLGKVS
+887 
-894 LYLQRGSQYFNLKEQ
+894 
-909 KQGIADFTEAIRI
+909 
-922 APNEIISLMN
+922 
-932 VAIQFDPKN
+932 DPKN
-941 ADGYLSR
+941 APYTVGGLRYSEFKDIKGFLSGYTGFMSIAYRTR
-948 GFVYALLNK
+948 GGIYYELKEYKLAI
-957 FQEATADFTQAIKI
+957 DDYTQAIKI
-971 DPKNAGY
+971 DSQNANY
-978 YGIRGA
+978 YAVRGGC
-984 AYSELKDYKQAIDD
+984 YLQLKEYKQAIDD
-998 YTQAIKIDPKNA
+998 YTQAIKIDPKDA
-1010 SYYASRGAA
+1010 RYYVIRG
-1019 YGELENYKQAVDDYT
+1019 N
-1034 QAIQLDPKNPT
+1034 T
-1045 YYRDRGDNYYELKD
+1045 YFLLKD

-1074 PQYADTYR
+1074 PKNAGYYGAR
-1082 SRGNVYLQLKEYKQA
+1082 SDAYFQLKDYKQA

-1105 KLDTKNANYYA
+1105 KLKS
-1116 RRGLTYLQLK
+1116 
-1126 EYKQAIDDYTQAIKL
+1126 
-1141 DTKNANYYA
+1141 
-1150 RRGFAYFQL
+1150 
-1159 KDYKQAIND
+1159 
-1168 WTQAIK
+1168 
-1174 LDPKNAGYYGA
+1174 
-1185 RGDAYLQL
+1185 
-1193 KDYKQAINDYTQAI
+1193 
-1207 QLDPKNAT
+1207 
-1215 YYGGRGLAYFQL
+1215 
-1227 KDYKQAINDYTQAI
+1227 
-1241 KLKPDFT
+1241 DFT

-1260 LKDYKQAIDDWNQAI
+1260 LKDYKQAINDWNQAI
-1275 KLKPNYPEAYTNLGI
+1275 KLKPDYPEAYTNLGI

-1327 AKGDKEAGLKSAE
+1327 AKGDQEAGLKSGE

-1371 LNNPKIKVLI
+1371 LNNPRIKGLI

>member
-1 VLGFFP
+1 
-7 QPNLLKEVIKKCWVS
+7 
-22 FLNPTYL
+22 
-29 YSSPNLLK
+29 
-37 QKKIMKHLFFTLICT
+37 MKHLFFTLICT

-109 RNDNNYTILT
+109 KNGNNYTILT

-259 DNSKPSAAERQ
+259 DNSKPSTAERQ

-296 KKIDDSALIA
+296 KKIDDSTLIA

-354 VWNRDEKKLK
+354 IWNRDEKKLK

-400 QKYQVATLANY
+400 QKYRVATLANY
-411 SLNTQNQKVFV
+411 SLNTKGQKVFV

-434 KPHRILTAGILRQQ
+434 KPHRILTAGVLSEQE
-448 QFIKLNTYLSFNNQ
+448 FIKFTTYLSFNNQ

-468 QIQTVLS
+468 RIQTVLS

-492 GAVLDTQGRLI
+492 GAVLDNQGRLI
-503 GIHGRVEGEISL
+503 GIHGRVEGETSL
-515 DFDGEINLGSS
+515 DFDGEINLGRS
-526 SGVPIRTF
+526 SGIPIRTF

-543 DSDLKVETTTPA
+543 DSDLKVETTAPT

-572 NQVPKNSDDEI
+572 DQVPKNSDDEI
-583 SWLNYANQ
+583 AWLNYANQ

-601 IKAVDKAISKKPNF
+601 RKAVDKAIAKKPDF
-615 YQAWYFKGMI
+615 YQAWYFKGVI
-625 FSSEKKY
+625 FFSEKKDT
-632 PESIAA
+632 ESITAF
-638 YDKALKINP
+638 DKALKINP
-647 NFAQAWKERSHSLLQ
+647 DFAQAWKLRGRVLGLL
-662 SDKSSEALVSL
+662 DKYSEALTSFNQ
-673 DKAIALSPN
+673 AIALSPN
-682 QFDLYAWR
+682 QFDLYYWR
-690 GRVLFF
+690 GLS
-696 LQRFPEA
+696 LAQLKRFPESIEAYNQAIKFYPDFQHSYLSRGWSYLALQKYQQA
-703 IDSANQSI
+703 IDDFTQVIQLDPKNADYYHSRGLAYSLLNKRQQAIDDLTQAIQLDPKNAQYYSHRGYAYSAL
-711 KIYPHFSAY
+711 KK
-720 GIRAFAYLLLGEYQ
+720 YQ
-734 NAIADLNEAIRL
+734 QAITDFTKAIQLDPKNAQYYNA
-746 APDSAFSYSIRG
+746 RG
-758 LVYSLS
+758 LVYGSLE
-764 KDYKKAIADYTEA
+764 DYKKAIEDITEA
-777 IRLAPNNAEYYSSR
+777 IRLDPKDFSYYASR
-791 GNAYSLLNDENK
+791 GIAYS
-803 ATADYKRAVSIEP
+803 
-816 KDAED
+816 
-821 YKNRGSAY
+821 
-829 LGLKDYKKAISDF
+829 GLKDYKQAISD
-842 TEAIRIAPKD
+842 
-852 LLYFQYYQSRAEAY
+852 L
-866 SLSKDNNKAIADYTE
+866 TE
-881 AIRLCH
+881 AIRL
-887 YDLGKVS
+887 
-894 LYLQRGSQYFNLKEQ
+894 
-909 KQGIADFTEAIRI
+909 
-922 APNEIISLMN
+922 
-932 VAIQFDPKN
+932 DPKN
-941 ADGYLSR
+941 APYTVQGLRYSEFKDNKLRISSYNTQLSI
-948 GFVYALLNK
+948 VYA
-957 FQEATADFTQAIKI
+957 T
-971 DPKNAGY
+971 
-978 YGIRGA
+978 RGD
-984 AYSELKDYKQAIDD
+984 AYSKLKEYKQAIDD
-998 YTQAIKIDPKNA
+998 YTQAMKIDPENAEYYKN
-1010 SYYASRGAA
+1010 RGSA
-1019 YGELENYKQAVDDYT
+1019 YV
-1034 QAIQLDPKNPT
+1034 
-1045 YYRDRGDNYYELKD
+1045 
-1059 YKQAINDYTQAIKID
+1059 
-1074 PQYADTYR
+1074 
-1082 SRGNVYLQLKEYKQA
+1082 
-1097 IDDYSQAI
+1097 
-1105 KLDTKNANYYA
+1105 
-1116 RRGLTYLQLK
+1116 QLK
-1126 EYKQAIDDYTQAIKL
+1126 EYKQAIDDYTQAIKI
-1141 DTKNANYYA
+1141 DDKNAIYYVG
-1150 RRGFAYFQL
+1150 RGLAYFRL

-1193 KDYKQAINDYTQAI
+1193 KDYKQAINDWTQAIQLDPKNAGYYGARGYAYLQLKDYKQAINDYTQAI
-1207 QLDPKNAT
+1207 QLDPKNGI

-1248 EAYYVR
+1248 ETYYVR

-1260 LKDYKQAIDDWNQAI
+1260 LKDYKQAINDYTQAI
-1275 KLKPNYPEAYTNLGI
+1275 KLKPDFTEAYTNLGI

-1340 TALKLDKRY
+1340 TALKLDKRF
-1349 GKIEFLKENG
+1349 GKIEFLKENN

-1371 LNNPKIKVLI
+1371 LNNPRIKGLI

>member
-1 VLGFFP
+1 MKRL
-7 QPNLLKEVIKKCWVS
+7 
-22 FLNPTYL
+22 FL
-29 YSSPNLLK
+29 
-37 QKKIMKHLFFTLICT
+37 TLICT

-62 LLISPQL
+62 LLIPATQ
-69 VTAQEPTK
+69 VTAQETTK
-77 KLLTSAQL
+77 KVLSSAQL
-85 QALAKSITV
+85 QDLAKSITV
-94 KILTKNGSASGTLIA
+94 KVLTKNGSASGTLIA
-109 RNDNNYTILT
+109 KNGNNYTILT
-119 NDHVMNPG
+119 NDHVINPG
-127 ESYRIQTPDG
+127 ESYRIQAPDG
-137 KIYPATVIKE
+137 KIYPATVIKQ
-147 KPPSLKNQDV
+147 KPPSIKNQDA
-157 ALFQFQSTAEYTIA
+157 ALFQFQSTVEYTIA
-171 TLGISAPIA
+171 TLGTSAPIA
-180 VEQKIVAAGFVSDS
+180 VNQKIVAAGFVSDS

-215 YRIGYSNKVQPGM
+215 YRIGYNNKIQPGM

-270 QMRQYSWGVPIYS
+270 QMRQYSWGLPIYS
-283 VAKVV
+283 VAKIVPEFV
-288 NEVIAKSP
+288 AKSP
-296 KKIDDSALIA
+296 RKIDNSGLRA
-306 KKGLINDI
+306 KKGLIQNI
-314 DKIAQEITV
+314 DQIAQEITV

-328 NPTDMGSGVIIA
+328 NPEDMGSGVIIA

-354 VWNRDEKKLK
+354 IWNRDEKKLK

-400 QKYQVATLANY
+400 QKYRVATLANY
-411 SLNTQNQKVFV
+411 SLNTKGQKVFV

-434 KPHRILTAGILRQQ
+434 KPHRILTAGILSQPELIR
-448 QFIKLNTYLSFNNQ
+448 LNTYVSFNNQ
-462 SSLIPV
+462 SSIIPV

-526 SGVPIRTF
+526 SGIPIRTF
-534 LNLVQQVGI
+534 LNLVEQAGI
-543 DSDLKVETTTPA
+543 DSDLKVETTAPA

-572 NQVPKNSDDEI
+572 DQVPKNSDDEI

-601 IKAVDKAISKKPNF
+601 IKAVDKAISKKPDF
-615 YQAWYFKGMI
+615 YQAWYFKGVI
-625 FSSEKKY
+625 FFSEKKDK
-632 PESIAA
+632 EAITAF
-638 YDKALKINP
+638 DKALKINP
-647 NFAQAWKERSHSLLQ
+647 DFAQAWKLRGRALFIL
-662 SDKSSEALVSL
+662 DKYSEALASF

-682 QFDLYAWR
+682 QFDLYYWR
-690 GRVLFF
+690 GLY
-696 LQRFPEA
+696 LAQLKRFPESIEAYNQAIKFYPDYKLIYNSRGLSYVNLQKYQQA
-703 IDSANQSI
+703 IDDFNQAI
-711 KIYPHFSAY
+711 QLDPK
-720 GIRAFAYLLLGEYQ
+720 
-734 NAIADLNEAIRL
+734 NADYYH
-746 APDSAFSYSIRG
+746 SRG
-758 LVYSLS
+758 L
-764 KDYKKAIADYTEA
+764 
-777 IRLAPNNAEYYSSR
+777 
-791 GNAYSLLNDENK
+791 AYSLLNK
-803 ATADYKRAVSIEP
+803 H
-816 KDAED
+816 
-821 YKNRGSAY
+821 
-829 LGLKDYKKAISDF
+829 
-842 TEAIRIAPKD
+842 
-852 LLYFQYYQSRAEAY
+852 Q
-866 SLSKDNNKAIADYTE
+866 
-881 AIRLCH
+881 
-887 YDLGKVS
+887 
-894 LYLQRGSQYFNLKEQ
+894 
-909 KQGIADFTEAIRI
+909 
-922 APNEIISLMN
+922 
-932 VAIQFDPKN
+932 
-941 ADGYLSR
+941 
-948 GFVYALLNK
+948 
-957 FQEATADFTQAIKI
+957 
-971 DPKNAGY
+971 
-978 YGIRGA
+978 
-984 AYSELKDYKQAIDD
+984 QAIDD
-998 YTQAIKIDPKNA
+998 F
-1010 SYYASRGAA
+1010 
-1019 YGELENYKQAVDDYT
+1019 T
-1034 QAIQLDPKNPT
+1034 QAIQLDPKNAE
-1045 YYRDRGDNYYELKD
+1045 YYSIRGTAYTLLNKHQQAIDDFTQAIQLDPKNAQYYNARGLVYGGLEDYKKAIEDYTEAIRLDPKDALYYASRGIAYSGLKD
-1059 YKQAINDYTQAIKID
+1059 YKQAISDLTEAIRRDPKNAPYTVGGLRYSEFKDNKILISS
-1074 PQYADTYR
+1074 YNKRISIVYKA
-1082 SRGNVYLQLKEYKQA
+1082 RGDSHWNLKNYKQA
-1097 IDDYSQAI
+1097 IDDYTQAI

-1126 EYKQAIDDYTQAIKL
+1126 DYKQAIDDYTQAIKL

-1207 QLDPKNAT
+1207 QLDPKNAI
-1215 YYGGRGLAYFQL
+1215 YYGARGLAYLQL
-1227 KDYKQAINDYTQAI
+1227 KDYKQAINDYTQAIQLDPKNAGYYGARGDAYLQLKDYKQAINDYSQAI

-1275 KLKPNYPEAYTNLGI
+1275 KLKPDYPEAYTNLGI

-1327 AKGDKEAGLKSAE
+1327 AKGDQEAGLKSAE

-1359 WGDKLIKDSQEF
+1359 WGEKLIINTQLF
-1371 LNNPKIKVLI
+1371 LQNPRIKALI

>member
-1 VLGFFP
+1 
-7 QPNLLKEVIKKCWVS
+7 
-22 FLNPTYL
+22 
-29 YSSPNLLK
+29 
-37 QKKIMKHLFFTLICT
+37 MKHLFFTLICT

-62 LLISPQL
+62 LLISPQP

-85 QALAKSITV
+85 QDLAKSITV
-94 KILTKNGSASGTLIA
+94 KILTKNGSSSGTLIA
-109 RNDNNYTILT
+109 KNGNNYTILT
-119 NDHVMNPG
+119 NAHVINPG
-127 ESYRIQTPDG
+127 ESYRIQAPDG

-147 KPPSLKNQDV
+147 KPPSLKNQDA
-157 ALFQFQSTAEYTIA
+157 ALFQFQSTVEYTIA

-180 VEQKIVAAGFVSDS
+180 VEQKIVAAGFVSGS

-215 YRIGYSNKVQPGM
+215 YRIGYNNKIQPGM

-270 QMRQYSWGVPIYS
+270 QMRQYSWGLPIYA
-283 VAKVV
+283 VAKIIPEFV
-288 NEVIAKSP
+288 AKSP
-296 KKIDDSALIA
+296 RKIDNSGLRA
-306 KKGLINDI
+306 KKGLIQNI
-314 DKIAQEITV
+314 DQIAQEITV

-328 NPTDMGSGVIIA
+328 NPEDMGSGVIIA

-354 VWNRDEKKLK
+354 IWNRDEKKLK

-400 QKYQVATLANY
+400 QKYRVATLANY
-411 SLNTQNQKVFV
+411 SLNTKGQKVFV

-434 KPHRILTAGILRQQ
+434 KPHRILTAGILSQPELIR
-448 QFIKLNTYLSFNNQ
+448 LNTYVSFNNQ
-462 SSLIPV
+462 SSIIPV

-534 LNLVQQVGI
+534 LNLVEQAGI
-543 DSDLKVETTTPA
+543 DSDLKVETTAPA

-572 NQVPKNSDDEI
+572 DQVPKNSDDEI
-583 SWLNYANQ
+583 AWLNYANQ

-615 YQAWYFKGMI
+615 YQAWYFKGVI
-625 FSSEKKY
+625 FFSEKKDT
-632 PESIAA
+632 EAITAF
-638 YDKALKINP
+638 DKALKINP
-647 NFAQAWKERSHSLLQ
+647 DFAQAWKLRGRVLGLL
-662 SDKSSEALVSL
+662 DKYSEALTSFNQ
-673 DKAIALSPN
+673 AIALSPN
-682 QFDLYAWR
+682 QFDLYYWR
-690 GRVLFF
+690 GLS
-696 LQRFPEA
+696 LAQLKRFPESIEAYNQAIKFYPDYKLIYNSRGLSYLNLQKYQQA
-703 IDSANQSI
+703 IDDFTQVIQLDPKNADYYHSRGLAYSLLNKRQQAIDDLTQAIQLDPKNAQYYSHRGYAYSAL
-711 KIYPHFSAY
+711 KK
-720 GIRAFAYLLLGEYQ
+720 YQ
-734 NAIADLNEAIRL
+734 QAITDFTKAIQLDPKNAQYYNA
-746 APDSAFSYSIRG
+746 RG
-758 LVYSLS
+758 LVYGSLE
-764 KDYKKAIADYTEA
+764 DYKKAIEDITEAICLDPKDFSYYASRGIAYSGLKDYKQAISDLTEA
-777 IRLAPNNAEYYSSR
+777 IRL
-791 GNAYSLLNDENK
+791 
-803 ATADYKRAVSIEP
+803 
-816 KDAED
+816 
-821 YKNRGSAY
+821 
-829 LGLKDYKKAISDF
+829 
-842 TEAIRIAPKD
+842 
-852 LLYFQYYQSRAEAY
+852 
-866 SLSKDNNKAIADYTE
+866 
-881 AIRLCH
+881 
-887 YDLGKVS
+887 
-894 LYLQRGSQYFNLKEQ
+894 
-909 KQGIADFTEAIRI
+909 
-922 APNEIISLMN
+922 
-932 VAIQFDPKN
+932 DPKN
-941 ADGYLSR
+941 APYTVQGLRYSEFKDNKLRISSYSTQLSI
-948 GFVYALLNK
+948 VYA
-957 FQEATADFTQAIKI
+957 T
-971 DPKNAGY
+971 
-978 YGIRGA
+978 RGD
-984 AYSELKDYKQAIDD
+984 AYSKLKEYKQAIDD
-998 YTQAIKIDPKNA
+998 YTQAMKIDPENAEYYKN
-1010 SYYASRGAA
+1010 RGSA
-1019 YGELENYKQAVDDYT
+1019 YSK
-1034 QAIQLDPKNPT
+1034 
-1045 YYRDRGDNYYELKD
+1045 LKE

-1074 PQYADTYR
+1074 DKNAIYYVG
-1082 SRGNVYLQLKEYKQA
+1082 RGLAYFRLKDYKQA
-1097 IDDYSQAI
+1097 INDYSQAI
-1105 KLDTKNANYYA
+1105 KIDDKNAIYYNA
-1116 RRGLTYLQLK
+1116 RGLTYLELK
-1126 EYKQAIDDYTQAIKL
+1126 DYKQAINDYSQAIKI
-1141 DTKNANYYA
+1141 DTKNASYYNL
-1150 RRGFAYFQL
+1150 RGFAYFQL

-1174 LDPKNAGYYGA
+1174 LDPKNAIYYGA

-1193 KDYKQAINDYTQAI
+1193 KDYKLAINEYTQAI
-1207 QLDPKNAT
+1207 QLDPKNAI
-1215 YYGGRGLAYFQL
+1215 YYG
-1227 KDYKQAINDYTQAI
+1227 T
-1241 KLKPDFT
+1241 
-1248 EAYYVR
+1248 R

-1275 KLKPNYPEAYTNLGI
+1275 KLKPDFTEAYTNLGI

-1314 FAEAHLALGVALY
+1314 FAEAHLTLGVALY
-1327 AKGDKEAGLKSAE
+1327 GKGDQEAGLKSAE

-1359 WGDKLIKDSQEF
+1359 WGEKLIKNSQEF
-1371 LNNPKIKVLI
+1371 LNNPRIKVLI

>member
-1 VLGFFP
+1 
-7 QPNLLKEVIKKCWVS
+7 
-22 FLNPTYL
+22 
-29 YSSPNLLK
+29 
-37 QKKIMKHLFFTLICT
+37 MKNLFFSLICP

-62 LLISPQL
+62 LLISTQP

-109 RNDNNYTILT
+109 KNGNNYTILT
-119 NDHVMNPG
+119 NDHVMNTG

-194 AKLVFTEG
+194 AQLVFTEG
-202 QISLLPDKSFQRG
+202 QISLLPDKSFQGG
-215 YRIGYSNKVQPGM
+215 YHIGYNNKIQPGM

-296 KKIDDSALIA
+296 KKIDDSGLIA

-328 NPTDMGSGVIIA
+328 NPTDIGSGVIIA

-354 VWNRDEKKLK
+354 IWNRDEKKLK

-411 SLNTQNQKVFV
+411 SLNTKDQKVFV

-434 KPHRILTAGILRQQ
+434 KPHRILTAGVLSEQEL
-448 QFIKLNTYLSFNNQ
+448 IKLTTYLSFNNQ

-468 QIQTVLS
+468 RIQTVLS

-503 GIHGRVEGEISL
+503 GIHGRVEGETSL

-526 SGVPIRTF
+526 SGIPIRTF
-534 LNLVQQVGI
+534 LNLLQQVGI
-543 DSDLKVETTTPA
+543 DSDLKVETTAPA

-572 NQVPKNSDDEI
+572 DEVPKNSDDEI

-601 IKAVDKAISKKPNF
+601 RKAVDKAIGKKPDF

-625 FSSEKKY
+625 FRREEKY

-638 YDKALKINP
+638 FDKALEINP
-647 NFAQAWKERSHSLLQ
+647 NFAQAWKQRGRVLLRL
-662 SDKSSEALVSL
+662 DKYSEALTSF

-682 QFDLYAWR
+682 QFALYFLR
-690 GRVLFF
+690 GFTLRYLK
-696 LQRFPEA
+696 RFPEA
-703 IDSANQSI
+703 IEAYNQAI
-711 KIYPHFSAY
+711 KIDPLFKLAY
-720 GIRAFAYLLLGEYQ
+720 SG
-734 NAIADLNEAIRL
+734 
-746 APDSAFSYSIRG
+746 RG
-758 LVYSLS
+758 LSYGEL
-764 KDYKKAIADYTEA
+764 KKY
-777 IRLAPNNAEYYSSR
+777 R
-791 GNAYSLLNDENK
+791 
-803 ATADYKRAVSIEP
+803 
-816 KDAED
+816 
-821 YKNRGSAY
+821 
-829 LGLKDYKKAISDF
+829 
-842 TEAIRIAPKD
+842 
-852 LLYFQYYQSRAEAY
+852 
-866 SLSKDNNKAIADYTE
+866 
-881 AIRLCH
+881 
-887 YDLGKVS
+887 
-894 LYLQRGSQYFNLKEQ
+894 
-909 KQGIADFTEAIRI
+909 QGIADFTQFIQLDPKDAGYYNLRGLYYGQLEEYKQSIADSTQAIKIDPNDAFYYISRGNAYLMLKDYKQSIADSTQAIRLDSKDADYYLTRGSAYGHLKNYKQAI
-922 APNEIISLMN
+922 ADL
-932 VAIQFDPKN
+932 
-941 ADGYLSR
+941 
-948 GFVYALLNK
+948 
-957 FQEATADFTQAIKI
+957 TQAIKI
-971 DPKNAGY
+971 DPKKATY
-978 YGIRGA
+978 YGMRGGVYINLKDYKQA
-984 AYSELKDYKQAIDD
+984 IADFTQAIQLDPKDAIYYSLRGSIYSELKDYKQAISDLTETIRRDPKNAPYTMQGLRYSEFKDNKGLLSGYTGLMSKAYATRGVTYYELKEYKLAIDD
-998 YTQAIKIDPKNA
+998 YTQAIKIDSQNA
-1010 SYYASRGAA
+1010 EYYAFRGGI
-1019 YGELENYKQAVDDYT
+1019 YSVLEEYKQGIDDLT
-1034 QAIQLDPKNPT
+1034 QAIQLDPKEAI
-1045 YYRDRGDNYYELKD
+1045 YYDF
-1059 YKQAINDYTQAIKID
+1059 
-1074 PQYADTYR
+1074 
-1082 SRGNVYLQLKEYKQA
+1082 
-1097 IDDYSQAI
+1097 
-1105 KLDTKNANYYA
+1105 
-1116 RRGLTYLQLK
+1116 RGL
-1126 EYKQAIDDYTQAIKL
+1126 
-1141 DTKNANYYA
+1141 
-1150 RRGFAYFQL
+1150 
-1159 KDYKQAIND
+1159 
-1168 WTQAIK
+1168 
-1174 LDPKNAGYYGA
+1174 
-1185 RGDAYLQL
+1185 AYLQL
-1193 KDYKQAINDYTQAI
+1193 KDYKQAIADYTQAI

-1215 YYGGRGLAYFQL
+1215 YYGGRGFAYSQLKDYKQAINDWNQVIKIDPENATYYSARGDAYFQLKDYKQAIDDYSQAIKFKPDLTLAYSAMGNAYLQL

-1241 KLKPDFT
+1241 KLDPKNAD
-1248 EAYYVR
+1248 YYYSR
-1254 GIAHYF
+1254 GFANYKF
-1260 LKDYKQAIDDWNQAI
+1260 KDYQQAISDWNQAI
-1275 KLKPNYPEAYTNLGI
+1275 KIKPEFPEAYTNLGI
-1290 VSYEM
+1290 VSYEI

-1327 AKGDKEAGLKSAE
+1327 VKGDQEAGLNSAE

-1349 GKIEFLKENG
+1349 GNIEFLKENG
-1359 WGDKLIKDSQEF
+1359 WGEKLIKNSQEF
-1371 LNNPKIKVLI
+1371 LNNPRIKVLI

>member
-1 VLGFFP
+1 MKRL
-7 QPNLLKEVIKKCWVS
+7 
-22 FLNPTYL
+22 FL
-29 YSSPNLLK
+29 
-37 QKKIMKHLFFTLICT
+37 TLICT
-52 TALLTIPQQL
+52 GSLLIVPQQL
-62 LLISPQL
+62 LLIPATQ
-69 VTAQEPTK
+69 VTAQETTK
-77 KLLTSAQL
+77 KVLSSAQL
-85 QALAKSITV
+85 QDLAKSITV
-94 KILTKNGSASGTLIA
+94 KVLTKNGSASGTLIA
-109 RNDNNYTILT
+109 KNGNNYTILT
-119 NDHVMNPG
+119 NDHVINPG
-127 ESYRIQTPDG
+127 ESYRIQAPDG

-147 KPPSLKNQDV
+147 KPPSLKNQDA
-157 ALFQFQSTAEYTIA
+157 ALFQFESTVEYTIA

-180 VEQKIVAAGFVSDS
+180 VNQKIVAAGFVSDS
-194 AKLVFTEG
+194 AKLVFTQGE
-202 QISLLPDKSFQRG
+202 ISLLPDKSFQGG
-215 YRIGYSNKVQPGM
+215 YRIGYSNKIQPGM

-270 QMRQYSWGVPIYS
+270 QMRQYSWGLPIYT
-283 VAKVV
+283 VAKIVPEFV
-288 NEVIAKSP
+288 AKSP
-296 KKIDDSALIA
+296 RQIDNSGLRA
-306 KKGLINDI
+306 KKGLIQNI
-314 DKIAQEITV
+314 DQIAQEITV

-354 VWNRDEKKLK
+354 IWNRGEKKLK

-400 QKYQVATLANY
+400 QKYRVATLANY
-411 SLNTQNQKVFV
+411 SLNTKGQKVFV

-434 KPHRILTAGILRQQ
+434 KPHRILTAGVLSQQ

-515 DFDGEINLGSS
+515 DEIILGSS
-526 SGVPIRTF
+526 SGIPIRTF
-534 LNLVQQVGI
+534 LNLVEQAGI
-543 DSDLKVETTTPA
+543 DSDLKVETTAPT

-572 NQVPKNSDDEI
+572 DQVPKNSDDEI
-583 SWLNYANQ
+583 AWLNYANQ

-601 IKAVDKAISKKPNF
+601 IKAVNKAIGKKPDF
-615 YQAWYFKGMI
+615 YQAWYFKGVI
-625 FSSEKKY
+625 FDSEKKY

-647 NFAQAWKERSHSLLQ
+647 NFAQAWKDRGRLLFTL
-662 SDKSSEALVSL
+662 DKYSEALTSF
-673 DKAIALSPN
+673 DKAITLSPN
-682 QFDLYAWR
+682 QFDLYYWR
-690 GRVLFF
+690 GFTLHY
-696 LQRFPEA
+696 LKRFPEA
-703 IDSANQSI
+703 IEAYNQSI
-711 KIYPHFSAY
+711 KINPLFK
-720 GIRAFAYLLLGEYQ
+720 FAYNVRASSYVELKNYRQAITDLTQAIQLDPKDAVSYNFRGLLYGQLEEYKQ
-734 NAIADLNEAIRL
+734 SIADSTQAIQI
-746 APDSAFSYSIRG
+746 DSKNAKYYNIRG
-758 LVYSLS
+758 IAYEGLKEYKQAINDYTQAIQLDPKNAKYYNSRGIAYTQL
-764 KDYKKAIADYTEA
+764 KDYKQVIADYTQAIQLDPKDATYYGMRGGAYSVLEDYKQAIADYTQA
-777 IRLAPNNAEYYSSR
+777 IQL
-791 GNAYSLLNDENK
+791 D
-803 ATADYKRAVSIEP
+803 P
-816 KDAED
+816 KDAI
-821 YKNRGSAY
+821 YYSLRG
-829 LGLKDYKKAISDF
+829 L
-842 TEAIRIAPKD
+842 
-852 LLYFQYYQSRAEAY
+852 AY
-866 SLSKDNNKAIADYTE
+866 SK
-881 AIRLCH
+881 
-887 YDLGKVS
+887 
-894 LYLQRGSQYFNLKEQ
+894 
-909 KQGIADFTEAIRI
+909 
-922 APNEIISLMN
+922 
-932 VAIQFDPKN
+932 
-941 ADGYLSR
+941 
-948 GFVYALLNK
+948 
-957 FQEATADFTQAIKI
+957 
-971 DPKNAGY
+971 
-978 YGIRGA
+978 
-984 AYSELKDYKQAIDD
+984 LKDYKQAISDLTETIRRDPKNAPYTMQGLRYSEFKDIKGFLSGYTGFMSIAYRTRGGIYYELKEYKLAIDD
-998 YTQAIKIDPKNA
+998 YTQAIKIDSQNA
-1010 SYYASRGAA
+1010 NSYAIRAGIY
-1019 YGELENYKQAVDDYT
+1019 YKLKEYKQAIDDYNQVIQIDPQNAT
-1034 QAIQLDPKNPT
+1034 YYGARGFAYFELKEYKQAINDWSQVIKFDPKDAT
-1045 YYRDRGDNYYELKD
+1045 YYGLRGNTYLLSKEYR
-1059 YKQAINDYTQAIKID
+1059 QAINDYTQAIKID
-1074 PQYADTYR
+1074 PKNANYY
-1082 SRGNVYLQLKEYKQA
+1082 SGRGIAHHLLEDYKQAIDNYTQAIKIDPKKIINLRGAAYLQLKEYKLA
-1097 IDDYSQAI
+1097 IDDYNQAI
-1105 KLDTKNANYYA
+1105 
-1116 RRGLTYLQLK
+1116 Q
-1126 EYKQAIDDYTQAIKL
+1126 
-1141 DTKNANYYA
+1141 
-1150 RRGFAYFQL
+1150 
-1159 KDYKQAIND
+1159 
-1168 WTQAIK
+1168 
-1174 LDPKNAGYYGA
+1174 LDPKNAIYYGT

-1207 QLDPKNAT
+1207 
-1215 YYGGRGLAYFQL
+1215 
-1227 KDYKQAINDYTQAI
+1227 
-1241 KLKPDFT
+1241 KLKPDYP

-1275 KLKPNYPEAYTNLGI
+1275 KLKPDYPEAYRNLGI

>member
-1 VLGFFP
+1 
-7 QPNLLKEVIKKCWVS
+7 
-22 FLNPTYL
+22 
-29 YSSPNLLK
+29 
-37 QKKIMKHLFFTLICT
+37 MKHLFFTLICT

-109 RNDNNYTILT
+109 KNGNSYTILT

-137 KIYPATVIKE
+137 KIYPANVIKE
-147 KPPSLKNQDV
+147 KPASLKNQDV

-180 VEQKIVAAGFVSDS
+180 VEQKIVAAGFVSDN
-194 AKLVFTEG
+194 AQLVFTEG

-270 QMRQYSWGVPIYS
+270 QMRQYSWGLPIYA
-283 VAKVV
+283 VAKIVPEFV
-288 NEVIAKSP
+288 AKSP
-296 KKIDDSALIA
+296 RKGDDSALIA
-306 KKGLINDI
+306 KKGLIQNI

-328 NPTDMGSGVIIA
+328 NPTDIGSGVIIA

-354 VWNRDEKKLK
+354 IWNRDEKKLK

-375 RYAINVSNAKRMP
+375 RYALNVNNAKRMP

-411 SLNTQNQKVFV
+411 SLNTKDQKVFV

-434 KPHRILTAGILRQQ
+434 KPHRILTAGVLSQPEL
-448 QFIKLNTYLSFNNQ
+448 IKLNTYVSFNNQ
-462 SSLIPV
+462 SSRIPAR
-468 QIQTVLS
+468 IQTVLS

-583 SWLNYANQ
+583 LWLNYANQ

-720 GIRAFAYLLLGEYQ
+720 GIRAFAYLLLGE
-734 NAIADLNEAIRL
+734 
-746 APDSAFSYSIRG
+746 
-758 LVYSLS
+758 
-764 KDYKKAIADYTEA
+764 
-777 IRLAPNNAEYYSSR
+777 
-791 GNAYSLLNDENK
+791 
-803 ATADYKRAVSIEP
+803 
-816 KDAED
+816 
-821 YKNRGSAY
+821 
-829 LGLKDYKKAISDF
+829 
-842 TEAIRIAPKD
+842 
-852 LLYFQYYQSRAEAY
+852 
-866 SLSKDNNKAIADYTE
+866 
-881 AIRLCH
+881 
-887 YDLGKVS
+887 
-894 LYLQRGSQYFNLKEQ
+894 RGSQYFNLKEQ

-941 ADGYLSR
+941 ADNYLFR

-971 DPKNAGY
+971 DPKNAAY
-978 YGIRGA
+978 YVV
-984 AYSELKDYKQAIDD
+984 
-998 YTQAIKIDPKNA
+998 
-1010 SYYASRGAA
+1010 RGAA

-1126 EYKQAIDDYTQAIKL
+1126 DYKQAIDDYTQAIKL

-1168 WTQAIK
+1168 YTQAIQ
-1174 LDPKNAGYYGA
+1174 LDPKNATYYGG
-1185 RGDAYLQL
+1185 RGLAYFQL

-1275 KLKPNYPEAYTNLGI
+1275 KLKPDYPEAYTNLGI
-1290 VSYEM
+1290 VHYEM

-1314 FAEAHLALGVALY
+1314 LAEAHLALGVALY
-1327 AKGDKEAGLKSAE
+1327 AKGDKEAGLKSGE

-1349 GKIEFLKENG
+1349 GKIEFLKENN

-1371 LNNPKIKVLI
+1371 LNNPRIKGLI

>member
-1 VLGFFP
+1 
-7 QPNLLKEVIKKCWVS
+7 
-22 FLNPTYL
+22 
-29 YSSPNLLK
+29 
-37 QKKIMKHLFFTLICT
+37 MKHLFFTLICT

-62 LLISPQL
+62 LLISPQP

-109 RNDNNYTILT
+109 KNGNNYTILT

-127 ESYRIQTPDG
+127 ASYRIQTPDE

-157 ALFQFQSTAEYTIA
+157 ALFQFESTAEYTIA

-259 DNSKPSAAERQ
+259 DNSKPSTAERQ
-270 QMRQYSWGVPIYS
+270 QMRQYSWGLPIYS

-354 VWNRDEKKLK
+354 IWNRDEKKLK

-375 RYAINVSNAKRMP
+375 RYAINISNAKRMP

-411 SLNTQNQKVFV
+411 SLNTKDKKVFV

-492 GAVLDTQGRLI
+492 GAVLDTQGRLV

-526 SGVPIRTF
+526 SGVPIKTF
-534 LNLVQQVGI
+534 LNLVEQGGI
-543 DSDLKVETTTPA
+543 DSDLKVETTVPA

-572 NQVPKNSDDEI
+572 DQVPKNSDNEI

-601 IKAVDKAISKKPNF
+601 RKAVNKAIAKKPDF
-615 YQAWYFKGMI
+615 YQAWYFKGVI
-625 FSSEKKY
+625 FDSEKKY

-647 NFAQAWKERSHSLLQ
+647 NFAQAWKDRGRLLFTL
-662 SDKSSEALVSL
+662 DKYSEALTSF
-673 DKAIALSPN
+673 DKAITLSPN
-682 QFDLYAWR
+682 QFDLYYWR
-690 GRVLFF
+690 GFTLHY
-696 LQRFPEA
+696 LKRFPEA
-703 IDSANQSI
+703 IEAYNQSI
-711 KIYPHFSAY
+711 KINPLFK
-720 GIRAFAYLLLGEYQ
+720 FAY
-734 NAIADLNEAIRL
+734 NVR
-746 APDSAFSYSIRG
+746 SFSYVELKNYRQAITDLTQAIQLDPKDAVSYNFRG
-758 LVYSLS
+758 LLYGQLEE
-764 KDYKKAIADYTEA
+764 YKQSIADYTQA
-777 IRLAPNNAEYYSSR
+777 IQL
-791 GNAYSLLNDENK
+791 D
-803 ATADYKRAVSIEP
+803 P
-816 KDAED
+816 KDAI
-821 YKNRGSAY
+821 YYGMRGEAY
-829 LGLKDYKKAISDF
+829 SKLKDYKQAISDL
-842 TEAIRIAPKD
+842 TETIR
-852 LLYFQYYQSRAEAY
+852 R
-866 SLSKDNNKAIADYTE
+866 
-881 AIRLCH
+881 
-887 YDLGKVS
+887 
-894 LYLQRGSQYFNLKEQ
+894 
-909 KQGIADFTEAIRI
+909 
-922 APNEIISLMN
+922 
-932 VAIQFDPKN
+932 DPKN
-941 ADGYLSR
+941 APYTMQGLRYSEFKDIKGFLSGYTGFMSTVYRTR
-948 GFVYALLNK
+948 GGIYYELKEYKLAI
-957 FQEATADFTQAIKI
+957 DDYTQAIKI
-971 DPKNAGY
+971 DSQNANSYAIRAGIYYKLKQYKQAIDDYNQVIKFDPKDATY
-978 YGIRGA
+978 YGMRGG
-984 AYSELKDYKQAIDD
+984 AYSELKDYKQAIAD
-998 YTQAIKIDPKNA
+998 YNQAIQLDPKEA
-1010 SYYASRGAA
+1010 IHYSMRGLA
-1019 YGELENYKQAVDDYT
+1019 YLQLKDYKQAIANYT
-1034 QAIQLDPKNPT
+1034 QAIQLDPKNA
-1045 YYRDRGDNYYELKD
+1045 NYYSGRGIAHHFLED
-1059 YKQAINDYTQAIKID
+1059 YKQAIDNYTQAIKID
-1074 PQYADTYR
+1074 PKKIINL
-1082 SRGNVYLQLKEYKQA
+1082 RGAAYLQLKEYKLA
-1097 IDDYSQAI
+1097 IDDYNQAI
-1105 KLDTKNANYYA
+1105 
-1116 RRGLTYLQLK
+1116 Q
-1126 EYKQAIDDYTQAIKL
+1126 
-1141 DTKNANYYA
+1141 
-1150 RRGFAYFQL
+1150 
-1159 KDYKQAIND
+1159 
-1168 WTQAIK
+1168 
-1174 LDPKNAGYYGA
+1174 LDPKNAIYYGT

-1207 QLDPKNAT
+1207 
-1215 YYGGRGLAYFQL
+1215 
-1227 KDYKQAINDYTQAI
+1227 
-1241 KLKPDFT
+1241 KLKPDFAG
-1248 EAYYVR
+1248 AYHVR
-1254 GIAHYF
+1254 GVAYSES
-1260 LKDYKQAIDDWNQAI
+1260 KDYKQAIDDLTQAIKLDPKNADYYYSRGFANYKFKDYQQAINDWNQAI
-1275 KLKPNYPEAYTNLGI
+1275 KLKPDYPEAYTNLGI

-1327 AKGDKEAGLKSAE
+1327 AKGDQEAGLKSAE

-1349 GKIEFLKENG
+1349 GKIEFLKENN

>member
-1 VLGFFP
+1 MLGFVP

-62 LLISPQL
+62 LLISPQP
-69 VTAQEPTK
+69 VTAQETTK

-85 QALAKSITV
+85 QDLAKSITV

-109 RNDNNYTILT
+109 KNGNNYTILT
-119 NDHVMNPG
+119 NDHVMNTG

-259 DNSKPSAAERQ
+259 DNSKPSTAERQ

-283 VAKVV
+283 VAKIVPEFV
-288 NEVIAKSP
+288 AKSP

-306 KKGLINDI
+306 KKGLIQNI

-328 NPTDMGSGVIIA
+328 NPTDIGSGVIIA

-354 VWNRDEKKLK
+354 IWNRDEKKLK
-364 DKLEI
+364 NKLEI

-375 RYAINVSNAKRMP
+375 RYALNVSNAKRMP

-411 SLNTQNQKVFV
+411 SLNTKDQKVFV

-434 KPHRILTAGILRQQ
+434 KPHRILTAGVLSEQES
-448 QFIKLNTYLSFNNQ
+448 IKLTTYLSFNNQ

-468 QIQTVLS
+468 RIQTVLS

-486 KGGMSG
+486 KKGVSG

-503 GIHGRVEGEISL
+503 GIHGRAEGEISL

-526 SGVPIRTF
+526 SGIPIRTF

-572 NQVPKNSDDEI
+572 DQVPKNSDDEI

-601 IKAVDKAISKKPNF
+601 RKAVDKAIGKKPDF

-625 FSSEKKY
+625 FRSEKKY

-638 YDKALKINP
+638 YDKALRINP
-647 NFAQAWKERSHSLLQ
+647 NFAQAWKLRGRALFRL
-662 SDKSSEALVSL
+662 DKYSEALTSF
-673 DKAIALSPN
+673 DKAIVLSPN
-682 QFDLYAWR
+682 QFDLYYWR
-690 GRVLFF
+690 GLTLRYLK
-696 LQRFPEA
+696 RFPEA
-703 IDSANQSI
+703 IEAYNQAIKIDPVFKWAYSGRGLSYGELKKYRQSI
-711 KIYPHFSAY
+711 ADFTQFIQLDPKDAGYYNLRGLYY
-720 GIRAFAYLLLGEYQ
+720 GHLENYKQ
-734 NAIADLNEAIRL
+734 AIADSTQAIQL
-746 APDSAFSYSIRG
+746 DPNDAFYYNSRGIAYSG
-758 LVYSLS
+758 L
-764 KDYKKAIADYTEA
+764 KEYKQAIADYTQA
-777 IRLAPNNAEYYSSR
+777 IQLDSK
-791 GNAYSLLNDENK
+791 D
-803 ATADYKRAVSIEP
+803 ADY
-816 KDAED
+816 
-821 YKNRGSAY
+821 YLTRGSAY
-829 LGLKDYKKAISDF
+829 GHLENYKQAI
-842 TEAIRIAPKD
+842 
-852 LLYFQYYQSRAEAY
+852 
-866 SLSKDNNKAIADYTE
+866 
-881 AIRLCH
+881 
-887 YDLGKVS
+887 
-894 LYLQRGSQYFNLKEQ
+894 
-909 KQGIADFTEAIRI
+909 
-922 APNEIISLMN
+922 
-932 VAIQFDPKN
+932 
-941 ADGYLSR
+941 
-948 GFVYALLNK
+948 
-957 FQEATADFTQAIKI
+957 ADFTQAIKI
-971 DPKNAGY
+971 GPKKATYYSMRGGVYLILKDYKQAIADFTQAIQLDPKDAIYYSLRGSIYSKLKDYKQAISDLTETIRRDPKNAPYTIVGLRYSEFKDNKGFLSGYTGLMSKAYATRGVTYYELKEYKLAIDDYTQAIKIDSQNAEYYAFRGGIYSFLEEYKQAIDDLTQAIKIDPKKATYYDLRGKTYLQLKDYKQAIDDYTQAIQLDSKKATY
-978 YGIRGA
+978 YGSRGF
-984 AYSELKDYKQAIDD
+984 AYFQLKDYKQAIDD
-998 YTQAIKIDPKNA
+998 YTQAIKIDPKKA
-1010 SYYASRGAA
+1010 IYYSA
-1019 YGELENYKQAVDDYT
+1019 
-1034 QAIQLDPKNPT
+1034 
-1045 YYRDRGDNYYELKD
+1045 RGD
-1059 YKQAINDYTQAIKID
+1059 
-1074 PQYADTYR
+1074 
-1082 SRGNVYLQLKEYKQA
+1082 
-1097 IDDYSQAI
+1097 
-1105 KLDTKNANYYA
+1105 
-1116 RRGLTYLQLK
+1116 
-1126 EYKQAIDDYTQAIKL
+1126 
-1141 DTKNANYYA
+1141 
-1150 RRGFAYFQL
+1150 AYFQL
-1159 KDYKQAIND
+1159 KDYKQAID
-1168 WTQAIK
+1168 
-1174 LDPKNAGYYGA
+1174 
-1185 RGDAYLQL
+1185 
-1193 KDYKQAINDYTQAI
+1193 
-1207 QLDPKNAT
+1207 
-1215 YYGGRGLAYFQL
+1215 
-1227 KDYKQAINDYTQAI
+1227 DYTQAI

-1275 KLKPNYPEAYTNLGI
+1275 KLKPDFTEAYTNLGI

-1314 FAEAHLALGVALY
+1314 VAEAHLALGVALY
-1327 AKGDKEAGLKSAE
+1327 AKGDKEAGLKSGE
-1340 TALKLDKRY
+1340 TALKLDKRF

-1359 WGDKLIKDSQEF
+1359 WGEKLIKNSQEL
-1371 LNNPKIKVLI
+1371 LNNPRIKVLI

>member
-1 VLGFFP
+1 MRYISSG
-7 QPNLLKEVIKKCWVS
+7 QDAHTTRVS

-62 LLISPQL
+62 LLISPQP

-109 RNDNNYTILT
+109 KNGNNYTILT

-127 ESYRIQTPDG
+127 ASYRIQTPDE

-157 ALFQFQSTAEYTIA
+157 ALFQFESTAEYTIA

-259 DNSKPSAAERQ
+259 DNSKPSTAERQ
-270 QMRQYSWGVPIYS
+270 QMRQYSWGLPIYS

-354 VWNRDEKKLK
+354 IWNRDEKKLK

-375 RYAINVSNAKRMP
+375 RYAINISNAKRMP

-411 SLNTQNQKVFV
+411 SLNTKDKKVFV

-492 GAVLDTQGRLI
+492 GAVLDTQGRLV

-526 SGVPIRTF
+526 SGVPIKTF
-534 LNLVQQVGI
+534 LNLVEQGGI
-543 DSDLKVETTTPA
+543 DSDLKVETTVPA

-572 NQVPKNSDDEI
+572 DQVPKNSDNEI

-601 IKAVDKAISKKPNF
+601 RKAVNKAIAKKPDF
-615 YQAWYFKGMI
+615 YQAWYFKGVI
-625 FSSEKKY
+625 FDSEKKY

-647 NFAQAWKERSHSLLQ
+647 NFAQAWKDRGRLLFTL
-662 SDKSSEALVSL
+662 DKYSEALTSF
-673 DKAIALSPN
+673 DKAITLSPN
-682 QFDLYAWR
+682 QFDLYYWR
-690 GRVLFF
+690 GFTLHY
-696 LQRFPEA
+696 LKRFPEA
-703 IDSANQSI
+703 IEAYNQSI
-711 KIYPHFSAY
+711 KINPLFK
-720 GIRAFAYLLLGEYQ
+720 FAYNVRSFSYVELKNYRQAITDLTQAIQLDPKDAVSYNFRGLLYGQLEEYKQ
-734 NAIADLNEAIRL
+734 SIADSTQAIQL
-746 APDSAFSYSIRG
+746 DPKDATYYHSRG
-758 LVYSLS
+758 TAYEGL
-764 KDYKKAIADYTEA
+764 KEYKQAIADYTQA
-777 IRLAPNNAEYYSSR
+777 IQLDPKNAKYYNSR
-791 GNAYSLLNDENK
+791 GIAYSQ
-803 ATADYKRAVSIEP
+803 
-816 KDAED
+816 
-821 YKNRGSAY
+821 
-829 LGLKDYKKAISDF
+829 LKDYK
-842 TEAIRIAPKD
+842 
-852 LLYFQYYQSRAEAY
+852 QV
-866 SLSKDNNKAIADYTE
+866 IADYT
-881 AIRLCH
+881 
-887 YDLGKVS
+887 
-894 LYLQRGSQYFNLKEQ
+894 Q
-909 KQGIADFTEAIRI
+909 
-922 APNEIISLMN
+922 
-932 VAIQFDPKN
+932 AIQLDPK
-941 ADGYLSR
+941 D
-948 GFVYALLNK
+948 
-957 FQEATADFTQAIKI
+957 AT
-971 DPKNAGY
+971 Y
-978 YGIRGA
+978 YGMRGG
-984 AYSELKDYKQAIDD
+984 AYSELKDYKQAI
-998 YTQAIKIDPKNA
+998 A
-1010 SYYASRGAA
+1010 
-1019 YGELENYKQAVDDYT
+1019 DYT
-1034 QAIQLDPKNPT
+1034 QAIQLDPKEAIH
-1045 YYRDRGDNYYELKD
+1045 YSMRGLAYLQLKD
-1059 YKQAINDYTQAIKID
+1059 YKQAIANYTQAIQLDPKNANYYSGRGIAHHFLEDYKQAIDNYTQAIKID
-1074 PQYADTYR
+1074 PKKIINL
-1082 SRGNVYLQLKEYKQA
+1082 RGAAYLQLKEYKLA
-1097 IDDYSQAI
+1097 IDDYNQAI
-1105 KLDTKNANYYA
+1105 
-1116 RRGLTYLQLK
+1116 Q
-1126 EYKQAIDDYTQAIKL
+1126 
-1141 DTKNANYYA
+1141 
-1150 RRGFAYFQL
+1150 
-1159 KDYKQAIND
+1159 
-1168 WTQAIK
+1168 
-1174 LDPKNAGYYGA
+1174 LDPKNAIYYGT

-1207 QLDPKNAT
+1207 
-1215 YYGGRGLAYFQL
+1215 
-1227 KDYKQAINDYTQAI
+1227 
-1241 KLKPDFT
+1241 KLKPDFAG
-1248 EAYYVR
+1248 AYHVR
-1254 GIAHYF
+1254 GVAYSES
-1260 LKDYKQAIDDWNQAI
+1260 KDYKQAIDDLTQAIKLDPKNADYYYSRGFANYKFKDYQQAINDWNQAI
-1275 KLKPNYPEAYTNLGI
+1275 KLKPDYPEAYTNLGI

-1327 AKGDKEAGLKSAE
+1327 AKGDQEAGLKSAE

-1349 GKIEFLKENG
+1349 GKIEFLKENN

>member
-1 VLGFFP
+1 MLGFVP
-7 QPNLLKEVIKKCWVS
+7 QPNLLKEVVKKCWVS

-62 LLISPQL
+62 LLISPQP

-109 RNDNNYTILT
+109 KNGNNYTILT
-119 NDHVMNPG
+119 NDHVINLG
-127 ESYRIQTPDG
+127 ESYRIQAPDG

-147 KPPSLKNQDV
+147 KPASLKNQDV
-157 ALFQFQSTAEYTIA
+157 ALFQFQSTVEYTIA

-180 VEQKIVAAGFVSDS
+180 VEQKIVAAGFVNDS

-202 QISLLPDKSFQRG
+202 QISLLPDKNFQRG

-259 DNSKPSAAERQ
+259 DNSKPSTAERQ
-270 QMRQYSWGVPIYS
+270 QMRQYSWGLPIYS

-306 KKGLINDI
+306 KKGLIQNI

-328 NPTDMGSGVIIA
+328 NPTDIGSGVIIA

-354 VWNRDEKKLK
+354 IWNRDEKKLK

-411 SLNTQNQKVFV
+411 SLNTKDQKVFV

-434 KPHRILTAGILRQQ
+434 KPHRILTAGVLSQQ
-448 QFIKLNTYLSFNNQ
+448 QVIKLNTYLSFNNQ

-526 SGVPIRTF
+526 SGIPIRTF
-534 LNLVQQVGI
+534 LNLVEQGGI
-543 DSDLKVETTTPA
+543 DSDLKVETTVPA

-572 NQVPKNSDDEI
+572 DQVPKNSDNEI

-601 IKAVDKAISKKPNF
+601 RKAVDKAISKKPDF
-615 YQAWYFKGMI
+615 YQAWYFKGVI
-625 FSSEKKY
+625 FDSEKKY

-647 NFAQAWKERSHSLLQ
+647 NFAQAWKDRGRLLFTL
-662 SDKSSEALVSL
+662 DKYSEALTSF

-682 QFDLYAWR
+682 QFDLYYWR
-690 GRVLFF
+690 GFTLRYLK
-696 LQRFPEA
+696 RFPEA
-703 IDSANQSI
+703 IEAYNQSI
-711 KIYPHFSAY
+711 KIDPLFKLAY
-720 GIRAFAYLLLGEYQ
+720 SG
-734 NAIADLNEAIRL
+734 
-746 APDSAFSYSIRG
+746 RG
-758 LVYSLS
+758 LSYGEL
-764 KDYKKAIADYTEA
+764 KKY
-777 IRLAPNNAEYYSSR
+777 R
-791 GNAYSLLNDENK
+791 
-803 ATADYKRAVSIEP
+803 
-816 KDAED
+816 
-821 YKNRGSAY
+821 
-829 LGLKDYKKAISDF
+829 
-842 TEAIRIAPKD
+842 
-852 LLYFQYYQSRAEAY
+852 
-866 SLSKDNNKAIADYTE
+866 
-881 AIRLCH
+881 
-887 YDLGKVS
+887 
-894 LYLQRGSQYFNLKEQ
+894 
-909 KQGIADFTEAIRI
+909 QGIADFTQFIQLDPKDAGYYNLRGLYYGQLEEYKQSI
-922 APNEIISLMN
+922 ADSTQ
-932 VAIQFDPKN
+932 AIQLDPKN
-941 ADGYLSR
+941 AKYYHSR
-948 GFVYALLNK
+948 GSAYEGLKEYKQAIADYTQAIQLDHKKAIYYNSRAIAYSQLKDYKQVIADYTQAIQLDPKDATYYGMRGGAYSNLKDYKQAIADYTQAIQLDPKDAIYHSLRGGAYSKLKDYKQAISDLTETIRRDPKNAPYTMQGLRYSEFKDIKGFLSGYTGLMSKAYATRGGTYYKLKEYKLAIN
-957 FQEATADFTQAIKI
+957 DYTQAIKI
-971 DPKNAGY
+971 DSQNAEYYAFRGGIYSVLEEYKQGIDDLTQAIQLDPKEAIYYDFRGLAYLQLKDYKQAIADYTQAIQLDPKNATY
-978 YGIRGA
+978 YGGRGF
-984 AYSELKDYKQAIDD
+984 AYFQLKDYKQAIDD
-998 YTQAIKIDPKNA
+998 YTQAIKIDPKKA
-1010 SYYASRGAA
+1010 IYYSA
-1019 YGELENYKQAVDDYT
+1019 
-1034 QAIQLDPKNPT
+1034 
-1045 YYRDRGDNYYELKD
+1045 RGD
-1059 YKQAINDYTQAIKID
+1059 
-1074 PQYADTYR
+1074 
-1082 SRGNVYLQLKEYKQA
+1082 
-1097 IDDYSQAI
+1097 
-1105 KLDTKNANYYA
+1105 
-1116 RRGLTYLQLK
+1116 
-1126 EYKQAIDDYTQAIKL
+1126 
-1141 DTKNANYYA
+1141 
-1150 RRGFAYFQL
+1150 AYFQL
-1159 KDYKQAIND
+1159 KDYKQAID
-1168 WTQAIK
+1168 
-1174 LDPKNAGYYGA
+1174 
-1185 RGDAYLQL
+1185 
-1193 KDYKQAINDYTQAI
+1193 
-1207 QLDPKNAT
+1207 
-1215 YYGGRGLAYFQL
+1215 
-1227 KDYKQAINDYTQAI
+1227 DYTQAI

-1260 LKDYKQAIDDWNQAI
+1260 LKDYKQAINDWNQAI
-1275 KLKPNYPEAYTNLGI
+1275 KFKPDFTEAYTNLGI

-1327 AKGDKEAGLKSAE
+1327 VKGDQEAGLNSAE

-1349 GKIEFLKENG
+1349 GNIEFLKENG
-1359 WGDKLIKDSQEF
+1359 WGEKLIKNSQEF
-1371 LNNPKIKVLI
+1371 LNNPRIKVLI

>member
-1 VLGFFP
+1 
-7 QPNLLKEVIKKCWVS
+7 
-22 FLNPTYL
+22 
-29 YSSPNLLK
+29 
-37 QKKIMKHLFFTLICT
+37 MKHLFFTLICT

-62 LLISPQL
+62 LLISPQP
-69 VTAQEPTK
+69 VTAQETAK
-77 KLLTSAQL
+77 KVLTSAQL
-85 QALAKSITV
+85 QDLAKSITV

-109 RNDNNYTILT
+109 KNGNNYTILT
-119 NDHVMNPG
+119 NDHVINPG

-147 KPPSLKNQDV
+147 KPQSLKNQDA
-157 ALFQFQSTAEYTIA
+157 ALFQFQSTVEYTIA

-180 VEQKIVAAGFVSDS
+180 VNQKIVAAGFVSDS

-202 QISLLPDKSFQRG
+202 QISLLPDKSFQGG
-215 YRIGYSNKVQPGM
+215 YRIGYNNKIQPGM

-250 ISDKIYTYI
+250 ISDQIYTYI

-270 QMRQYSWGVPIYS
+270 QMRQYSWGLPIYS

-296 KKIDDSALIA
+296 KKVDDSGLIA
-306 KKGLINDI
+306 KKGLIQNI
-314 DKIAQEITV
+314 DQIAQEITV

-328 NPTDMGSGVIIA
+328 NPKDIGSGVIIA

-354 VWNRDEKKLK
+354 IWNRDEKKLK

-375 RYAINVSNAKRMP
+375 RYAINISKAKRMP

-400 QKYQVATLANY
+400 QKYRVATLANY
-411 SLNTQNQKVFV
+411 SLNTKGQKVFV

-434 KPHRILTAGILRQQ
+434 KPHRILTAGVLSQPELIR
-448 QFIKLNTYLSFNNQ
+448 LNTYVSFNNQ

-534 LNLVQQVGI
+534 LNLVEQAGI
-543 DSDLKVETTTPA
+543 DSDLKVETTAPA

-572 NQVPKNSDDEI
+572 DEVPKNSDDEI

-601 IKAVDKAISKKPNF
+601 IKAVNKAIGKKPDF
-615 YQAWYFKGMI
+615 YQAWYFKGVI
-625 FSSEKKY
+625 FNSEKKY

-647 NFAQAWKERSHSLLQ
+647 NFAQAWKDRGRLLFTL
-662 SDKSSEALVSL
+662 DKYSEALASF

-682 QFDLYAWR
+682 QFDLYFFR
-690 GRVLFF
+690 GSSLSSLNRVSETI
-696 LQRFPEA
+696 EA
-703 IDSANQSI
+703 YTQAI
-711 KIYPHFSAY
+711 KIYPDFQLS
-720 GIRAFAYLLLGEYQ
+720 YLLRGLCYVFDLHYQQGIDDLTQAIQLDPKNAQYYYSRGLAYSLFNKHQQAIDDFTQAIQFDPKNAKYYSHRGGAYSGLKKYQQGIDDLTKAIQLDPKNAEYY
-734 NAIADLNEAIRL
+734 D
-746 APDSAFSYSIRG
+746 IRG
-758 LVYSLS
+758 LKYGSLG
-764 KDYKKAIADYTEA
+764 DYKKAIEDITEA
-777 IRLAPNNAEYYSSR
+777 IRLDDKSVLYYADR
-791 GNAYSLLNDENK
+791 G
-803 ATADYKRAVSIEP
+803 I
-816 KDAED
+816 
-821 YKNRGSAY
+821 AY
-829 LGLKDYKKAISDF
+829 LGLKDYKQAISDL
-842 TEAIRIAPKD
+842 TETIR
-852 LLYFQYYQSRAEAY
+852 R
-866 SLSKDNNKAIADYTE
+866 
-881 AIRLCH
+881 
-887 YDLGKVS
+887 
-894 LYLQRGSQYFNLKEQ
+894 
-909 KQGIADFTEAIRI
+909 
-922 APNEIISLMN
+922 
-932 VAIQFDPKN
+932 DPKN
-941 ADGYLSR
+941 APYTVGGLRYSEFKNNKIIISSYNTQLSI
-948 GFVYALLNK
+948 VYAN
-957 FQEATADFTQAIKI
+957 
-971 DPKNAGY
+971 
-978 YGIRGA
+978 RGG
-984 AYSELKDYKQAIDD
+984 AYSELKEYKQAIDD
-998 YTQAIKIDPKNA
+998 YTQAIKIDPENAEYYKN
-1010 SYYASRGAA
+1010 RGLA
-1019 YGELENYKQAVDDYT
+1019 YFQ
-1034 QAIQLDPKNPT
+1034 
-1045 YYRDRGDNYYELKD
+1045 LKD

-1074 PQYADTYR
+1074 PKDA
-1082 SRGNVYLQLKEYKQA
+1082 L
-1097 IDDYSQAI
+1097 
-1105 KLDTKNANYYA
+1105 YYVG
-1116 RRGLTYLQLK
+1116 RGL
-1126 EYKQAIDDYTQAIKL
+1126 
-1141 DTKNANYYA
+1141 
-1150 RRGFAYFQL
+1150 AYF
-1159 KDYKQAIND
+1159 
-1168 WTQAIK
+1168 
-1174 LDPKNAGYYGA
+1174 
-1185 RGDAYLQL
+1185 QL

-1207 QLDPKNAT
+1207 KIDPKKAIYYNARGTTYSELKDYKQAINDYSQAIKIDPKDAT
-1215 YYGGRGLAYFQL
+1215 YYRDRGLAYLQLKDYKQAIADYTQAIKIDDKNAIYYASRSLAYFQLKDYKQAINDYTQAIKIDDKNAIYYVGRGLAYFQL

-1241 KLKPDFT
+1241 KLDPKN
-1248 EAYYVR
+1248 AIYYNAR
-1254 GIAHYF
+1254 GTTYSE

-1275 KLKPNYPEAYTNLGI
+1275 KLKPDFTEAYYDRGIAHYFLKDYKQAINDWNQAIKLKPDYPEAYTNLGI
-1290 VSYEM
+1290 VSYEI

-1308 IKINSN
+1308 VKINSN

-1340 TALKLDKRY
+1340 TALKLDKRF

-1359 WGDKLIKDSQEF
+1359 WGEKLIKDSQEF
-1371 LNNPKIKVLI
+1371 LNNPWMKSLI

>member
-1 VLGFFP
+1 VLGFVP

-62 LLISPQL
+62 LLISPQP
-69 VTAQEPTK
+69 VTAQETTK

-109 RNDNNYTILT
+109 KNGNNYTILT
-119 NDHVMNPG
+119 NDHVINPG
-127 ESYRIQTPDG
+127 ESYRIQAPDG

-147 KPPSLKNQDV
+147 KPPSLKNQDA
-157 ALFQFQSTAEYTIA
+157 ALFQFESTVEYTIA

-180 VEQKIVAAGFVSDS
+180 VEQKIVAAGFVNDS

-215 YRIGYSNKVQPGM
+215 YRIGYNNKIQPGM

-270 QMRQYSWGVPIYS
+270 QMRQYSWGLPIYS

-296 KKIDDSALIA
+296 RKIDNSGLRA
-306 KKGLINDI
+306 KKGLIQNI
-314 DKIAQEITV
+314 DQIAQEITV
-323 LIPNA
+323 LIPNT
-328 NPTDMGSGVIIA
+328 TDIGSGVIIA

-354 VWNRDEKKLK
+354 IWNRDEKKLK

-400 QKYQVATLANY
+400 QKYRVATLANY
-411 SLNTQNQKVFV
+411 SLNTKDQKVFV

-434 KPHRILTAGILRQQ
+434 KPHRILTAGVLSQPELIR
-448 QFIKLNTYLSFNNQ
+448 LNTYVSFNNQ
-462 SSLIPV
+462 SSRIPAR
-468 QIQTVLS
+468 IQTVLS

-526 SGVPIRTF
+526 SGIPIRTF

-543 DSDLKVETTTPA
+543 DSDLKVETTVPA

-572 NQVPKNSDDEI
+572 NQVPKNSNDEI
-583 SWLNYANQ
+583 LWLNYANQ

-601 IKAVDKAISKKPNF
+601 IKAVDKAISKKPDF

-703 IDSANQSI
+703 IDSVNQSI

-720 GIRAFAYLLLGEYQ
+720 GIRAFAYLFLGEYQ

-746 APDSAFSYSIRG
+746 APDSAFCYSIRG
-758 LVYSLS
+758 FVYSLS
-764 KDYKKAIADYTEA
+764 KDNKKAIADFTEA

-842 TEAIRIAPKD
+842 TEAIRIAPKN

-866 SLSKDNNKAIADYTE
+866 SLSKDNKKAIADFTE
-881 AIRLCH
+881 AIRLSN
-887 YDLGKVS
+887 YYLGKAS
-894 LYLQRGSQYFNLKEQ
+894 LYLQRASQYFQLKEQ

-957 FQEATADFTQAIKI
+957 FQEATAD
-971 DPKNAGY
+971 
-978 YGIRGA
+978 
-984 AYSELKDYKQAIDD
+984 

-1010 SYYASRGAA
+1010 AYYVVRGAV
-1019 YGELENYKQAVDDYT
+1019 YGELKNYKQAVDDYT

-1074 PQYADTYR
+1074 PQNADTKR
-1082 SRGNVYLQLKEYKQA
+1082 SRGNV
-1097 IDDYSQAI
+1097 
-1105 KLDTKNANYYA
+1105 
-1116 RRGLTYLQLK
+1116 
-1126 EYKQAIDDYTQAIKL
+1126 
-1141 DTKNANYYA
+1141 
-1150 RRGFAYFQL
+1150 
-1159 KDYKQAIND
+1159 
-1168 WTQAIK
+1168 
-1174 LDPKNAGYYGA
+1174 
-1185 RGDAYLQL
+1185 
-1193 KDYKQAINDYTQAI
+1193 
-1207 QLDPKNAT
+1207 
-1215 YYGGRGLAYFQL
+1215 
-1227 KDYKQAINDYTQAI
+1227 
-1241 KLKPDFT
+1241 
-1248 EAYYVR
+1248 
-1254 GIAHYF
+1254 
-1260 LKDYKQAIDDWNQAI
+1260 
-1275 KLKPNYPEAYTNLGI
+1275 
-1290 VSYEM
+1290 
-1295 GEVETAIN
+1295 
-1303 YWRNA
+1303 
-1308 IKINSN
+1308 
-1314 FAEAHLALGVALY
+1314 
-1327 AKGDKEAGLKSAE
+1327 
-1340 TALKLDKRY
+1340 
-1349 GKIEFLKENG
+1349 
-1359 WGDKLIKDSQEF
+1359 
-1371 LNNPKIKVLI
+1371 

>member
-1 VLGFFP
+1 
-7 QPNLLKEVIKKCWVS
+7 
-22 FLNPTYL
+22 
-29 YSSPNLLK
+29 
-37 QKKIMKHLFFTLICT
+37 MKHLFFTLICT

-62 LLISPQL
+62 LLISPQP

-109 RNDNNYTILT
+109 KNGNNYTILT

-127 ESYRIQTPDG
+127 ASYRIQTPDE

-157 ALFQFQSTAEYTIA
+157 ALFQFESTAEYTIA

-259 DNSKPSAAERQ
+259 DNSKPSTAERQ
-270 QMRQYSWGVPIYS
+270 QMRQYSWGLPIYS

-354 VWNRDEKKLK
+354 IWNRDEKKLK

-375 RYAINVSNAKRMP
+375 RYAINISNAKRMP

-411 SLNTQNQKVFV
+411 SLNTKDKKVFV

-492 GAVLDTQGRLI
+492 GAVLDTQGRLV

-526 SGVPIRTF
+526 SGVPIKTF
-534 LNLVQQVGI
+534 LNLVEQGGI
-543 DSDLKVETTTPA
+543 DSDLKVETTVPA

-572 NQVPKNSDDEI
+572 DQVPKNSDNEI

-601 IKAVDKAISKKPNF
+601 RKAVNKAIAKKPDF
-615 YQAWYFKGMI
+615 YQAWYFKGVI
-625 FSSEKKY
+625 FDSEKKY

-647 NFAQAWKERSHSLLQ
+647 NFAQAWKDRGRLLFTL
-662 SDKSSEALVSL
+662 DKYSEALTSF
-673 DKAIALSPN
+673 DKAITLSPN
-682 QFDLYAWR
+682 QFDLYYWR
-690 GRVLFF
+690 GFTLHY
-696 LQRFPEA
+696 LKRFPEA
-703 IDSANQSI
+703 IEAYNQSI
-711 KIYPHFSAY
+711 KINPLFK
-720 GIRAFAYLLLGEYQ
+720 FAYNVRSFSYVELKNYRQAITDLTQAIQLDPKDAVSYNFRGLLYGQLEEYKQ
-734 NAIADLNEAIRL
+734 SIADSTQAIQL
-746 APDSAFSYSIRG
+746 DPKDATYYHSRG
-758 LVYSLS
+758 TAYEGL
-764 KDYKKAIADYTEA
+764 KEYKQAIADYTQA
-777 IRLAPNNAEYYSSR
+777 IQLDPKNAKYYNSR
-791 GNAYSLLNDENK
+791 GIAYSQ
-803 ATADYKRAVSIEP
+803 
-816 KDAED
+816 
-821 YKNRGSAY
+821 
-829 LGLKDYKKAISDF
+829 LKDYK
-842 TEAIRIAPKD
+842 
-852 LLYFQYYQSRAEAY
+852 QV
-866 SLSKDNNKAIADYTE
+866 IADYT
-881 AIRLCH
+881 
-887 YDLGKVS
+887 
-894 LYLQRGSQYFNLKEQ
+894 Q
-909 KQGIADFTEAIRI
+909 
-922 APNEIISLMN
+922 
-932 VAIQFDPKN
+932 AIQLDPK
-941 ADGYLSR
+941 D
-948 GFVYALLNK
+948 
-957 FQEATADFTQAIKI
+957 AT
-971 DPKNAGY
+971 Y
-978 YGIRGA
+978 YGMRGG
-984 AYSELKDYKQAIDD
+984 AYSELKDYKQAI
-998 YTQAIKIDPKNA
+998 A
-1010 SYYASRGAA
+1010 
-1019 YGELENYKQAVDDYT
+1019 DYT
-1034 QAIQLDPKNPT
+1034 QAIQLDPKEAIH
-1045 YYRDRGDNYYELKD
+1045 YSMRGLAYLQLKD
-1059 YKQAINDYTQAIKID
+1059 YKQAIANYTQAIQLDPKNANYYSGRGIAHHFLEDYKQAIDNYTQAIKID
-1074 PQYADTYR
+1074 PKKIINL
-1082 SRGNVYLQLKEYKQA
+1082 RGAAYLQLKEYKLA
-1097 IDDYSQAI
+1097 IDDYNQAI
-1105 KLDTKNANYYA
+1105 
-1116 RRGLTYLQLK
+1116 Q
-1126 EYKQAIDDYTQAIKL
+1126 
-1141 DTKNANYYA
+1141 
-1150 RRGFAYFQL
+1150 
-1159 KDYKQAIND
+1159 
-1168 WTQAIK
+1168 
-1174 LDPKNAGYYGA
+1174 LDPKNAIYYGT

-1207 QLDPKNAT
+1207 
-1215 YYGGRGLAYFQL
+1215 
-1227 KDYKQAINDYTQAI
+1227 
-1241 KLKPDFT
+1241 KLKPDFAG
-1248 EAYYVR
+1248 AYHVR
-1254 GIAHYF
+1254 GVAYSES
-1260 LKDYKQAIDDWNQAI
+1260 KDYKQAIDDLTQAIKLDPKNADYYYSRGFANYKFKDYQQAINDWNQAI
-1275 KLKPNYPEAYTNLGI
+1275 KLKPDYPEAYTNLGI

-1327 AKGDKEAGLKSAE
+1327 AKGDQEAGLKSAE

-1349 GKIEFLKENG
+1349 GKIEFLKENN

>member
-1 VLGFFP
+1 MLGFVP

-62 LLISPQL
+62 LLISPQP
-69 VTAQEPTK
+69 VTAKEPTK
-77 KLLTSAQL
+77 KLLTSEQL

-109 RNDNNYTILT
+109 KNGNNYTILT

-147 KPPSLKNQDV
+147 KPASLKNQDV
-157 ALFQFQSTAEYTIA
+157 ALFQFESTAEYTIA

-270 QMRQYSWGVPIYS
+270 QMRQYSWGLPIYS

-306 KKGLINDI
+306 KKGLIQNI

-354 VWNRDEKKLK
+354 IWNRDGKKLK

-411 SLNTQNQKVFV
+411 SLNTKDQKVFV

-434 KPHRILTAGILRQQ
+434 KPHRILTAGVLSEQE
-448 QFIKLNTYLSFNNQ
+448 FIKLTTYLSFNNQ
-462 SSLIPV
+462 SPLRDV
-468 QIQTVLS
+468 QIKTVLS

-486 KGGMSG
+486 KKGVSG

-503 GIHGRVEGEISL
+503 GIHGRAEGEISL

-526 SGVPIRTF
+526 SGIPIRTF
-534 LNLVQQVGI
+534 LNLVEQAGI

-572 NQVPKNSDDEI
+572 DQVPKNSDDEI

-601 IKAVDKAISKKPNF
+601 RKAVDKAIGKKPDF

-625 FSSEKKY
+625 FRSEKKY

-638 YDKALKINP
+638 YDKALRINP
-647 NFAQAWKERSHSLLQ
+647 NFAQAWKLRGRALFRL
-662 SDKSSEALVSL
+662 DKYSEALTSF

-682 QFDLYAWR
+682 QFALYYLR
-690 GRVLFF
+690 GLTLRYLK
-696 LQRFPEA
+696 RFSEA
-703 IDSANQSI
+703 IEAYNQAI
-711 KIYPHFSAY
+711 KIDPLFKSAY
-720 GIRAFAYLLLGEYQ
+720 SG
-734 NAIADLNEAIRL
+734 
-746 APDSAFSYSIRG
+746 RG
-758 LVYSLS
+758 LSYGEL
-764 KDYKKAIADYTEA
+764 KKY
-777 IRLAPNNAEYYSSR
+777 R
-791 GNAYSLLNDENK
+791 
-803 ATADYKRAVSIEP
+803 
-816 KDAED
+816 
-821 YKNRGSAY
+821 
-829 LGLKDYKKAISDF
+829 
-842 TEAIRIAPKD
+842 
-852 LLYFQYYQSRAEAY
+852 
-866 SLSKDNNKAIADYTE
+866 
-881 AIRLCH
+881 
-887 YDLGKVS
+887 
-894 LYLQRGSQYFNLKEQ
+894 
-909 KQGIADFTEAIRI
+909 QGIADFTQFIQLDPKDAGYYNLRGLYYGQLEEYKQSI
-922 APNEIISLMN
+922 ADSTQ
-932 VAIQFDPKN
+932 AIQLDPN
-941 ADGYLSR
+941 DAFYYNSR
-948 GFVYALLNK
+948 GIAYSGLKEYKQAIADYTQAIQLDSKDADYYLTRGSAYGHLENYK
-957 FQEATADFTQAIKI
+957 QAIADFTQAIKI
-971 DPKNAGY
+971 GPKKATY
-978 YGIRGA
+978 YSMRGGV
-984 AYSELKDYKQAIDD
+984 YLILKDYKQAIADFTQAIQLDPKDAIYYSLRGSIYSKLKDYKQAISDLTETIRRDPKNAPYTIVGLRYSEFKDNKGFLSGYTGLMSKAYATRGVTYYELKEYKLAIDD
-998 YTQAIKIDPKNA
+998 YTQAIKIDSQNA
-1010 SYYASRGAA
+1010 EYYAFRGGI
-1019 YGELENYKQAVDDYT
+1019 Y
-1034 QAIQLDPKNPT
+1034 
-1045 YYRDRGDNYYELKD
+1045 
-1059 YKQAINDYTQAIKID
+1059 
-1074 PQYADTYR
+1074 
-1082 SRGNVYLQLKEYKQA
+1082 SFLKEYKQA
-1097 IDDYSQAI
+1097 IDD
-1105 KLDTKNANYYA
+1105 L
-1116 RRGLTYLQLK
+1116 
-1126 EYKQAIDDYTQAIKL
+1126 TQAIK
-1141 DTKNANYYA
+1141 
-1150 RRGFAYFQL
+1150 
-1159 KDYKQAIND
+1159 I
-1168 WTQAIK
+1168 
-1174 LDPKNAGYYGA
+1174 DPKKATYYHL
-1185 RGDAYLQL
+1185 RGTTYLQL
-1193 KDYKQAINDYTQAI
+1193 KDYKQAIADYTQAI

-1215 YYGGRGLAYFQL
+1215 YYGGRGFAYFQLKDYKQAIDDWNQVIKIDPENATYYSARGDAYFQLKDYKQAIDDYTQAIKFKPDLTLAYSAMGNAYLQL

-1241 KLKPDFT
+1241 KLDPKNAD
-1248 EAYYVR
+1248 YYYSR
-1254 GIAHYF
+1254 GFANYKF
-1260 LKDYKQAIDDWNQAI
+1260 KDYKQAINDWNQAI
-1275 KLKPNYPEAYTNLGI
+1275 KFKPDFTEAYTNLGI

-1303 YWRNA
+1303 HWRNA

-1314 FAEAHLALGVALY
+1314 VAEAHLALGVALY
-1327 AKGDKEAGLKSAE
+1327 AKGDKEAGLKSGE

-1349 GKIEFLKENG
+1349 RKIEFLKENN

-1371 LNNPKIKVLI
+1371 LNNPRIKGLI

>member
-1 VLGFFP
+1 
-7 QPNLLKEVIKKCWVS
+7 
-22 FLNPTYL
+22 
-29 YSSPNLLK
+29 
-37 QKKIMKHLFFTLICT
+37 MKHLFFTLICT

-62 LLISPQL
+62 LLISPQP

-109 RNDNNYTILT
+109 KNGNNYTILT

-127 ESYRIQTPDG
+127 ESYRIQAPDG
-137 KIYPATVIKE
+137 KIYPANVIKE
-147 KPPSLKNQDV
+147 KPASLKNQDV
-157 ALFQFQSTAEYTIA
+157 ALFQFQSTVEYTIA
-171 TLGISAPIA
+171 TLGTSAPIA
-180 VEQKIVAAGFVSDS
+180 VEQKIVAAGFVYDN
-194 AKLVFTEG
+194 AQLVFTEG

-215 YRIGYSNKVQPGM
+215 YRIGYNNKIQPGM

-270 QMRQYSWGVPIYS
+270 QMRQYSWGLPIYS
-283 VAKVV
+283 VAKIIPEFV
-288 NEVIAKSP
+288 AKSP
-296 KKIDDSALIA
+296 RKIDNSGLRA
-306 KKGLINDI
+306 KKGLIQNI
-314 DKIAQEITV
+314 DQIAQEITV

-328 NPTDMGSGVIIA
+328 NPEDMGSGVIIA

-354 VWNRDEKKLK
+354 IWNRDEKKLK

-375 RYAINVSNAKRMP
+375 RYAINISNAKRMP

-411 SLNTQNQKVFV
+411 SLNYSLNTKGQKVFV

-434 KPHRILTAGILRQQ
+434 KPHRILTAGILSQPELIR
-448 QFIKLNTYLSFNNQ
+448 LNTYVSFNNQ
-462 SSLIPV
+462 SSIIPV

-526 SGVPIRTF
+526 SGIPIRTF
-534 LNLVQQVGI
+534 LNLVEQAGI
-543 DSDLKVETTTPA
+543 DSDLKVETTAPA

-572 NQVPKNSDDEI
+572 DQVSKNSDDEI

-601 IKAVDKAISKKPNF
+601 IKAVDKAISKKPDF
-615 YQAWYFKGMI
+615 YQAWYFKGVI
-625 FSSEKKY
+625 FFSEKKDT
-632 PESIAA
+632 EAITAF
-638 YDKALKINP
+638 DKALKINP
-647 NFAQAWKERSHSLLQ
+647 DFAQAWKLRGRVLGLL
-662 SDKSSEALVSL
+662 DKYSEALTSFNQ
-673 DKAIALSPN
+673 AIALSPN
-682 QFDLYAWR
+682 QFDLYYWR
-690 GRVLFF
+690 GLS
-696 LQRFPEA
+696 LALLKRFPESIEAYNQAIKFYPLFKFAYAVRGSSYLNLQKYQQA
-703 IDSANQSI
+703 IDDFNQ
-711 KIYPHFSAY
+711 
-720 GIRAFAYLLLGEYQ
+720 
-734 NAIADLNEAIRL
+734 AIQLDPKN
-746 APDSAFSYSIRG
+746 
-758 LVYSLS
+758 
-764 KDYKKAIADYTEA
+764 ADYYYLRGITYRMLNKYEPARA
-777 IRLAPNNAEYYSSR
+777 IDDFTQAIQLDPKNAQYYYMRGIAYSFFNKHQQAIDDSTQAIQLDPKNAEYYSVR
-791 GNAYSLLNDENK
+791 GMQYVILRE
-803 ATADYKRAVSIEP
+803 
-816 KDAED
+816 
-821 YKNRGSAY
+821 
-829 LGLKDYKKAISDF
+829 YKKAIKDF
-842 TEAIRIAPKD
+842 TEAIRLDDKSV
-852 LLYFQYYQSRAEAY
+852 FYYGYRGIAY
-866 SLSKDNNKAIADYTE
+866 SGLKQYKQAISDLTE
-881 AIRLCH
+881 TIR
-887 YDLGKVS
+887 
-894 LYLQRGSQYFNLKEQ
+894 R
-909 KQGIADFTEAIRI
+909 
-922 APNEIISLMN
+922 
-932 VAIQFDPKN
+932 DPKN
-941 ADGYLSR
+941 APYTVEGLRYSEFKDNEIFISSYNTRISV
-948 GFVYALLNK
+948 VYAARGDYHRNL
-957 FQEATADFTQAIKI
+957 
-971 DPKNAGY
+971 KNY
-978 YGIRGA
+978 T
-984 AYSELKDYKQAIDD
+984 QAIDD
-998 YTQAIKIDPKNA
+998 YTQAIKIDPKN
-1010 SYYASRGAA
+1010 
-1019 YGELENYKQAVDDYT
+1019 
-1034 QAIQLDPKNPT
+1034 PT
-1045 YYRDRGDNYYELKD
+1045 YYRDRGVAYGKLK
-1059 YKQAINDYTQAIKID
+1059 N
-1074 PQYADTYR
+1074 
-1082 SRGNVYLQLKEYKQA
+1082 
-1097 IDDYSQAI
+1097 
-1105 KLDTKNANYYA
+1105 
-1116 RRGLTYLQLK
+1116 
-1126 EYKQAIDDYTQAIKL
+1126 YKQAIDDYTQAIKI
-1141 DTKNANYYA
+1141 DDKNAIYYVG
-1150 RRGFAYFQL
+1150 RGLAYFQL

-1168 WTQAIK
+1168 YSQAIKIDDKNAIYYNARGLTYLELKDYKQAIDDLTQAIK
-1174 LDPKNAGYYGA
+1174 LDTKNAIYYNL
-1185 RGDAYLQL
+1185 RGFAYFQL

-1207 QLDPKNAT
+1207 QLDPKNAG
-1215 YYGGRGLAYFQL
+1215 YYGDRGLTYFQL
-1227 KDYKQAINDYTQAI
+1227 KDYKQAIDDYTQAI

-1275 KLKPNYPEAYTNLGI
+1275 KLKPDYPEAYTNLGI

-1327 AKGDKEAGLKSAE
+1327 AKGDQEAGLKSAE

-1359 WGDKLIKDSQEF
+1359 WGEKLIKNSQEF
-1371 LNNPKIKVLI
+1371 LNNPRIKVLI

>member
-1 VLGFFP
+1 
-7 QPNLLKEVIKKCWVS
+7 
-22 FLNPTYL
+22 
-29 YSSPNLLK
+29 
-37 QKKIMKHLFFTLICT
+37 MKHLFFTLICT

-62 LLISPQL
+62 LLISPQP
-69 VTAQEPTK
+69 VTAQETTK

-85 QALAKSITV
+85 QDLAKSITV

-109 RNDNNYTILT
+109 KNGNNYTILT
-119 NDHVMNPG
+119 NDHVMNTG

-259 DNSKPSAAERQ
+259 DNSKPSTAERQ

-283 VAKVV
+283 VAKIVPEFV
-288 NEVIAKSP
+288 AKSP

-306 KKGLINDI
+306 KKGLIQNI

-328 NPTDMGSGVIIA
+328 NPTDIGSGVIIA

-354 VWNRDEKKLK
+354 IWNRDEKKLK
-364 DKLEI
+364 NKLEI

-375 RYAINVSNAKRMP
+375 RYALNVSNAKRMP

-411 SLNTQNQKVFV
+411 SLNTKDQKVFV

-434 KPHRILTAGILRQQ
+434 KPHRILTAGVLSEQES
-448 QFIKLNTYLSFNNQ
+448 IKLTTYLSFNNQ

-468 QIQTVLS
+468 RIQTVLS

-486 KGGMSG
+486 KKGVSG

-503 GIHGRVEGEISL
+503 GIHGRAEGEISL

-526 SGVPIRTF
+526 SGIPIRTF

-572 NQVPKNSDDEI
+572 DQVPKNSDDEI

-601 IKAVDKAISKKPNF
+601 RKAVDKAIGKKPDF

-625 FSSEKKY
+625 FRSEKKY

-638 YDKALKINP
+638 YDKALRINP
-647 NFAQAWKERSHSLLQ
+647 NFAQAWKLRGRALFRL
-662 SDKSSEALVSL
+662 DKYSEALTSF
-673 DKAIALSPN
+673 DKAIVLSPN
-682 QFDLYAWR
+682 QFDLYYWR
-690 GRVLFF
+690 GLTLRYLK
-696 LQRFPEA
+696 RFPEA
-703 IDSANQSI
+703 IEAYNQAIKIDPVFKWAYSGRGLSYGELKKYRQSI
-711 KIYPHFSAY
+711 ADFTQFIQLDPKDAGYYNLRGLYY
-720 GIRAFAYLLLGEYQ
+720 GHLENYKQ
-734 NAIADLNEAIRL
+734 AIADSTQAIQL
-746 APDSAFSYSIRG
+746 DPNDAFYYNSRGIAYSG
-758 LVYSLS
+758 L
-764 KDYKKAIADYTEA
+764 KEYKQAIADYTQA
-777 IRLAPNNAEYYSSR
+777 IQLDSK
-791 GNAYSLLNDENK
+791 D
-803 ATADYKRAVSIEP
+803 ADY
-816 KDAED
+816 
-821 YKNRGSAY
+821 YLTRGSAY
-829 LGLKDYKKAISDF
+829 GHLENYKQAI
-842 TEAIRIAPKD
+842 
-852 LLYFQYYQSRAEAY
+852 
-866 SLSKDNNKAIADYTE
+866 
-881 AIRLCH
+881 
-887 YDLGKVS
+887 
-894 LYLQRGSQYFNLKEQ
+894 
-909 KQGIADFTEAIRI
+909 
-922 APNEIISLMN
+922 
-932 VAIQFDPKN
+932 
-941 ADGYLSR
+941 
-948 GFVYALLNK
+948 
-957 FQEATADFTQAIKI
+957 ADFTQAIKI
-971 DPKNAGY
+971 GPKKATYYSMRGGVYLILKDYKQAIADFTQAIQLDPKDAIYYSLRGSIYSKLKDYKQAISDLTETIRRDPKNAPYTIVGLRYSEFKDNKGFLSGYTGLMSKAYATRGVTYYELKEYKLAIDDYTQAIKIDSQNAEYYAFRGGIYSFLEEYKQAIDDLTQAIKIDPKKATYYDLRGKTYLQLKDYKQAIDDYTQAIQLDSKKATY
-978 YGIRGA
+978 YGSRGF
-984 AYSELKDYKQAIDD
+984 AYFQLKDYKQAIDD
-998 YTQAIKIDPKNA
+998 YTQAIKIDPKKA
-1010 SYYASRGAA
+1010 IYYSA
-1019 YGELENYKQAVDDYT
+1019 
-1034 QAIQLDPKNPT
+1034 
-1045 YYRDRGDNYYELKD
+1045 RGD
-1059 YKQAINDYTQAIKID
+1059 
-1074 PQYADTYR
+1074 
-1082 SRGNVYLQLKEYKQA
+1082 
-1097 IDDYSQAI
+1097 
-1105 KLDTKNANYYA
+1105 
-1116 RRGLTYLQLK
+1116 
-1126 EYKQAIDDYTQAIKL
+1126 
-1141 DTKNANYYA
+1141 
-1150 RRGFAYFQL
+1150 AYFQL
-1159 KDYKQAIND
+1159 KDYKQAID
-1168 WTQAIK
+1168 
-1174 LDPKNAGYYGA
+1174 
-1185 RGDAYLQL
+1185 
-1193 KDYKQAINDYTQAI
+1193 
-1207 QLDPKNAT
+1207 
-1215 YYGGRGLAYFQL
+1215 
-1227 KDYKQAINDYTQAI
+1227 DYTQAI

-1275 KLKPNYPEAYTNLGI
+1275 KLKPDFTEAYTNLGI

-1314 FAEAHLALGVALY
+1314 VAEAHLALGVALY
-1327 AKGDKEAGLKSAE
+1327 AKGDKEAGLKSGE
-1340 TALKLDKRY
+1340 TALKLDKRF

-1359 WGDKLIKDSQEF
+1359 WGEKLIKNSQEL
-1371 LNNPKIKVLI
+1371 LNNPRIKVLI